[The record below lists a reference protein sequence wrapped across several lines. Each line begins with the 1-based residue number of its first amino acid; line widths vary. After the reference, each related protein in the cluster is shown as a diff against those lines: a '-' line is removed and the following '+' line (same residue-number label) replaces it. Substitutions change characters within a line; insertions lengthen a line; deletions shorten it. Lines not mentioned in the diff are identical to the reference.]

1 MTTNIAST
9 NMTTDASEMLA
20 AALEQMDGIIADFVE
35 KDLAHEESKPDK
47 ETSPPPSPEP
57 SDSQD
62 ETPKLNLS
70 EPLVEN
76 NNNASSSHT
85 PGSKT
90 EFFNGVIEP
99 RSPQYNVEPSNEVL
113 TLLDGAKSLLETM
126 EENDQDTVM
135 SQLPEGTRN
144 YLTQWL
150 RPNNS
155 ETKTNGHAYPSDG
168 YEEKIGKLEN
178 DKESLIL
185 QVSVLTDQVEAQG
198 EKIRELENGIE
209 NQKDQQAD
217 TEEMLQQEI
226 LARSSLETQKLDL
239 MADVSNLK
247 IQMASLDKERAE
259 LEDKNQTAQSLLNEI
274 AELKNKLDASEEKCA
289 EFEQKN
295 KQTQAIMAKLASL
308 KVKISSLQ
316 FERHEVEKK
325 YKQAQMEVATLQSTL
340 NERDSEVEELKAE
353 MTELKRQKEEE
364 REKEEEKK
372 TEDEGDS
379 EKVKKLKKQ
388 MVEKQEEYSN
398 LKRAVESLMQANE
411 EKDVKIEELK
421 SSLNRYKRVQDMVL
435 SASSPGR
442 KDEAPGEEMEP
453 IVTPP
458 TPPKQE
464 PLEETLKETQ
474 STSMPS
480 LNKQPPDAP
489 KQAEEQYSTRSLP
502 RLYKRPV
509 VSKPPPSPPPQQ
521 RIAKKDVRY
530 LRLFQN
536 RGYHSLPRLRK
547 QEPTPKPAMPDP
559 AFTSTPISTNTG
571 GDQLNIQELGT
582 DTSHEG
588 QAPSTINETPQ
599 TTVEAIEAEQVEKE
613 PVMESPPK
621 PPRLRPQARS
631 SSLEEIKIISDSD
644 KDNDFDSPVP
654 LSLRWWRRSFRGRK
668 KSTSPPPQSKF
679 NTLPPKQK
687 QPPQQQEPGLI
698 TRKGRGL
705 GSFGKGFLK
714 MRGGNKS
721 TSAPNLSAPP
731 RGRRL
736 QLSSIEEIDGH
747 ATLGPN
753 TQEIRLL
760 SDDFSLYHDYR
771 LAQEPSGG
779 PWHLQAQTEAGSDSE
794 LDGISAHRAQ
804 PIKMEGDERFG
815 YEPKKRGNTIKRFF
829 GRLKRSASTTFNPD
843 RDVEYEEPSPF
854 RRGGRY
860 RATAGPR
867 LGWSRDLKPT
877 TREHSGSESATPKRS
892 PTSPSGKADW
902 NRPFSPTRKQL
913 RGETCDLDTPFA
925 KWDPDQVCQ
934 WLHEQGL
941 GMYVANARHY
951 VKRGETLLRSSPHD
965 LERELGIKNYLHRKK
980 LQLALQAIGSE
991 DTSKMGELDHNWVT
1005 RWLDDVGLPQYK
1017 DPFNEAR
1024 IDGRMLNYMTV
1035 DDLFKL
1041 NVTNVLHH
1049 LSFKRAIQVLRLQN
1063 FEPNCLRRRP
1073 TEETWQDGVD
1083 VLVRARRRTWQNGA
1097 EVMLWTNHRVMEWLR
1112 CVDLSEYAPNLRG
1125 SGVHGGLMV
1134 LEAKFNAEMLAHL
1147 LSIPPNKTL
1156 LRRHL
1161 STHFTQLV
1169 GAEIQRYKREH
1180 QEGPGYIPIKAT
1192 DKMKPRKRS
1201 FSFTR
1206 KSRGQSHDY
1215 VCPMDC
1221 DFPVELSPG
1230 RGQPGFRGEVRAA
1243 NLQHRQEPVR
1253 DDLDQEVPEVRID
1266 EQAVQ
1271 QIGAFSAEINTL
1283 TNMLSDDNFSP
1294 SSGNS
1299 DA

>member
-35 KDLAHEESKPDK
+35 KDLANEESKPRP
-47 ETSPPPSPEP
+47 ETTPSPSPSPEP
-57 SDSQD
+57 SDKPQE
-62 ETPKLNLS
+62 ETPKVNLS

-76 NNNASSSHT
+76 NNNTSSAGV

-99 RSPQYNVEPSNEVL
+99 RSPQYTAEPSNEVL

-155 ETKTNGHAYPSDG
+155 ETKTTNGHAYPSDG
-168 YEEKIGKLEN
+168 YEEKIQKLEN

-198 EKIRELENGIE
+198 EKIRELENGME
-209 NQKDQQAD
+209 SQKDQQAD

-239 MADVSNLK
+239 MAEVSNLK
-247 IQMASLDKERAE
+247 IQMASLDKERAD

-353 MTELKRQKEEE
+353 MTEMKKQHEEE

-372 TEDEGDS
+372 TDEGDS
-379 EKVKKLKKQ
+379 EKVKRLKKQ
-388 MVEKQEEYSN
+388 MVEKQEEYNN

-411 EKDVKIEELK
+411 EKDIKIEELK

-435 SASSPGR
+435 SASSPDG
-442 KDEAPGEEMEP
+442 APGEEVDP
-453 IVTPP
+453 VVTPP
-458 TPPKQE
+458 TPPEQE
-464 PLEETLKETQ
+464 PLEETLKET
-474 STSMPS
+474 
-480 LNKQPPDAP
+480 
-489 KQAEEQYSTRSLP
+489 QYSTRSLP
-502 RLYKRPV
+502 RLYKR
-509 VSKPPPSPPPQQ
+509 
-521 RIAKKDVRY
+521 D
-530 LRLFQN
+530 
-536 RGYHSLPRLRK
+536 
-547 QEPTPKPAMPDP
+547 PTPKPAMPDP
-559 AFTSTPISTNTG
+559 AFTSTPINTNNTG
-571 GDQLNIQELGT
+571 EQLSIQEL

-588 QAPSTINETPQ
+588 QVPSTINETPQ
-599 TTVEAIEAEQVEKE
+599 TTVDVMEADQVEKE
-613 PVMESPPK
+613 PAMESPPK

-631 SSLEEIKIISDSD
+631 SSLEEIKVISDSE
-644 KDNDFDSPVP
+644 K
-654 LSLRWWRRSFRGRK
+654 
-668 KSTSPPPQSKF
+668 SPPPQSRF

-687 QPPQQQEPGLI
+687 PPQQQEPGLI

-721 TSAPNLSAPP
+721 TSAPNLS
-731 RGRRL
+731 
-736 QLSSIEEIDGH
+736 
-747 ATLGPN
+747 
-753 TQEIRLL
+753 
-760 SDDFSLYHDYR
+760 
-771 LAQEPSGG
+771 
-779 PWHLQAQTEAGSDSE
+779 QTEAGSDSE

-815 YEPKKRGNTIKRFF
+815 YEPKKRGNTITRFF

-877 TREHSGSESATPKRS
+877 T
-892 PTSPSGKADW
+892 
-902 NRPFSPTRKQL
+902 
-913 RGETCDLDTPFA
+913 DLDTPFA

-941 GMYVANARHY
+941 GMYVGNARHY

-1073 TEETWQDGVD
+1073 TEETWQ
-1083 VLVRARRRTWQNGA
+1083 NGA

-1134 LEAKFNAEMLAHL
+1134 LEAKFNAETLAHL

-1243 NLQHRQEPVR
+1243 NLQHRQEPMN
-1253 DDLDQEVPEVRID
+1253 DDLDQEVPEID

-1294 SSGNS
+1294 SSGAS

>member
-35 KDLAHEESKPDK
+35 KDLANEESKPRP
-47 ETSPPPSPEP
+47 ETTPSPSPSPEP
-57 SDSQD
+57 SDKPQE
-62 ETPKLNLS
+62 ETPKVNLS

-76 NNNASSSHT
+76 NNNTSSAGV

-99 RSPQYNVEPSNEVL
+99 RSPQYTAEPSNEVL

-155 ETKTNGHAYPSDG
+155 ETKTTNGHAYPSDG
-168 YEEKIGKLEN
+168 YEEKIQKLEN

-198 EKIRELENGIE
+198 EKIRELENGME
-209 NQKDQQAD
+209 SQKDQQAD

-239 MADVSNLK
+239 MAEVSNLK
-247 IQMASLDKERAE
+247 IQMASLDKERAD
-259 LEDKNQTAQSLLNEI
+259 LEDKNQT
-274 AELKNKLDASEEKCA
+274 
-289 EFEQKN
+289 
-295 KQTQAIMAKLASL
+295 
-308 KVKISSLQ
+308 
-316 FERHEVEKK
+316 
-325 YKQAQMEVATLQSTL
+325 AQMEVATLQSTL

-353 MTELKRQKEEE
+353 MTEIKKQQEEE

-372 TEDEGDS
+372 TDEGDS
-379 EKVKKLKKQ
+379 EKVKRLKKQ
-388 MVEKQEEYSN
+388 MVEKQEEYNN

-411 EKDVKIEELK
+411 EKDIKIEELK

-442 KDEAPGEEMEP
+442 KDGAPGEEVDP
-453 IVTPP
+453 VVTPP
-458 TPPKQE
+458 TPPEQE

-474 STSMPS
+474 SSSMPS
-480 LNKQPPDAP
+480 LSKQPTDAP
-489 KQAEEQYSTRSLP
+489 KQAEEYSTRSLP

-530 LRLFQN
+530 LRLFQH

-547 QEPTPKPAMPDP
+547 DPTPKPAMPDP
-559 AFTSTPISTNTG
+559 AFTSTPINTNNTG
-571 GDQLNIQELGT
+571 EQLSIQELGT

-588 QAPSTINETPQ
+588 QVPSTINETPQ
-599 TTVEAIEAEQVEKE
+599 TTVDAIEADQVEKE
-613 PVMESPPK
+613 PAMESPPK

-631 SSLEEIKIISDSD
+631 SSLEEIKVISDSE
-644 KDNDFDSPVP
+644 K
-654 LSLRWWRRSFRGRK
+654 
-668 KSTSPPPQSKF
+668 SPPPQSRF

-687 QPPQQQEPGLI
+687 PPQQQEPGLI

-721 TSAPNLSAPP
+721 TSAPNLS
-731 RGRRL
+731 
-736 QLSSIEEIDGH
+736 
-747 ATLGPN
+747 
-753 TQEIRLL
+753 
-760 SDDFSLYHDYR
+760 
-771 LAQEPSGG
+771 
-779 PWHLQAQTEAGSDSE
+779 QTEAGSDSE

-815 YEPKKRGNTIKRFF
+815 YEPKKRGNTITRFF

-877 TREHSGSESATPKRS
+877 TREHSDSETATAKRS
-892 PTSPSGKADW
+892 PTSPTGKADW

-941 GMYVANARHY
+941 GMYVGNARHY

-1073 TEETWQDGVD
+1073 TEETWQ
-1083 VLVRARRRTWQNGA
+1083 NGA

-1134 LEAKFNAEMLAHL
+1134 LEAKFNAETLAHL

-1243 NLQHRQEPVR
+1243 NLQHRQEPVN
-1253 DDLDQEVPEVRID
+1253 DDLDQEVPEID

-1294 SSGNS
+1294 SSGAS

>member
-20 AALEQMDGIIADFVE
+20 AALEQMDGIIA
-35 KDLAHEESKPDK
+35 
-47 ETSPPPSPEP
+47 
-57 SDSQD
+57 
-62 ETPKLNLS
+62 
-70 EPLVEN
+70 
-76 NNNASSSHT
+76 
-85 PGSKT
+85 GSKT

-247 IQMASLDKERAE
+247 IQMASLDKERAD

-295 KQTQAIMAKLASL
+295 KQT
-308 KVKISSLQ
+308 
-316 FERHEVEKK
+316 
-325 YKQAQMEVATLQSTL
+325 QMEVATLQSTL

-435 SASSPGR
+435 SASSP
-442 KDEAPGEEMEP
+442 DEAPGEEMEP
-453 IVTPP
+453 MVTPP
-458 TPPKQE
+458 TPPEQE
-464 PLEETLKETQ
+464 PLEETLKET
-474 STSMPS
+474 
-480 LNKQPPDAP
+480 
-489 KQAEEQYSTRSLP
+489 
-502 RLYKRPV
+502 
-509 VSKPPPSPPPQQ
+509 
-521 RIAKKDVRY
+521 
-530 LRLFQN
+530 
-536 RGYHSLPRLRK
+536 

-571 GDQLNIQELGT
+571 GDQLNIQEL

-644 KDNDFDSPVP
+644 K
-654 LSLRWWRRSFRGRK
+654 
-668 KSTSPPPQSKF
+668 SPPPQSKF

-687 QPPQQQEPGLI
+687 QPAQQQEPGLI

-721 TSAPNLSAPP
+721 TSAPNLS
-731 RGRRL
+731 
-736 QLSSIEEIDGH
+736 
-747 ATLGPN
+747 
-753 TQEIRLL
+753 
-760 SDDFSLYHDYR
+760 
-771 LAQEPSGG
+771 
-779 PWHLQAQTEAGSDSE
+779 QTEAGSDSE

-877 TREHSGSESATPKRS
+877 T
-892 PTSPSGKADW
+892 
-902 NRPFSPTRKQL
+902 
-913 RGETCDLDTPFA
+913 DLDTPFA

-1073 TEETWQDGVD
+1073 TEETWQ
-1083 VLVRARRRTWQNGA
+1083 NGA

-1134 LEAKFNAEMLAHL
+1134 LEAKFNAETLAHL

>member
-35 KDLAHEESKPDK
+35 KDLAIEESKPK
-47 ETSPPPSPEP
+47 TETSPPPSPSPEP
-57 SDSQD
+57 LDNQD
-62 ETPKLNLS
+62 KQEETPKVNLS

-76 NNNASSSHT
+76 NNNTSSSSHT

-99 RSPQYNVEPSNEVL
+99 RSPQYTAEPSNEVL

-168 YEEKIGKLEN
+168 YEEKIQKLEN

-209 NQKDQQAD
+209 GQKDQQAD

-239 MADVSNLK
+239 MAEVSNLK
-247 IQMASLDKERAE
+247 IQMASLDKEWSD

-364 REKEEEKK
+364 KEKEEEKK
-372 TEDEGDS
+372 TDEGDS
-379 EKVKKLKKQ
+379 EKVKRLKKQ
-388 MVEKQEEYSN
+388 MVEKQEEYNN

-442 KDEAPGEEMEP
+442 KDGAPGEEVDG

-458 TPPKQE
+458 TPPEQE
-464 PLEETLKETQ
+464 PLEETLKET
-474 STSMPS
+474 
-480 LNKQPPDAP
+480 
-489 KQAEEQYSTRSLP
+489 QYSTRSLP

-521 RIAKKDVRY
+521 RIAKKDD
-530 LRLFQN
+530 
-536 RGYHSLPRLRK
+536 
-547 QEPTPKPAMPDP
+547 PTPKPAMPDP
-559 AFTSTPISTNTG
+559 AFTSTPINTNTE
-571 GDQLNIQELGT
+571 QLSIQELGT

-588 QAPSTINETPQ
+588 QVPSTINETPQ
-599 TTVEAIEAEQVEKE
+599 TTVETIEAEQVEKE

-631 SSLEEIKIISDSD
+631 SSLEEIKVISDTD
-644 KDNDFDSPVP
+644 KAEDSDFDSPVP
-654 LSLRWWRRSFRGRK
+654 LSLRWWRRSFRSSK

-687 QPPQQQEPGLI
+687 QPQQQQEPGLI

-714 MRGGNKS
+714 LRGGNKS
-721 TSAPNLSAPP
+721 TSAPNLSTPP
-731 RGRRL
+731 RGRRPH
-736 QLSSIEEIDGH
+736 LSRIEEIDGH

-760 SDDFSLYHDYR
+760 SDDYSPYHDYR
-771 LAQEPSGG
+771 LVREARGG
-779 PWHLQAQTEAGSDSE
+779 PWYLQAQTEAGSDSE
-794 LDGISAHRAQ
+794 LDSISAHRAQ

-877 TREHSGSESATPKRS
+877 TREHSGTEAATPKRS
-892 PTSPSGKADW
+892 PTSPSGKTDW

-941 GMYVANARHY
+941 GMYVGNARGY

-1134 LEAKFNAEMLAHL
+1134 LEAKFNAETLAHL

-1180 QEGPGYIPIKAT
+1180 QEVPGYIPIKAT

-1243 NLQHRQEPVR
+1243 NLQHRQEPVS

-1294 SSGNS
+1294 SSGAS

>member
-35 KDLAHEESKPDK
+35 KDLANEESKPRP
-47 ETSPPPSPEP
+47 ETTPSPSPSPEP
-57 SDSQD
+57 SDKPQE
-62 ETPKLNLS
+62 ETPKVNLS

-76 NNNASSSHT
+76 NNNTSSAGV

-99 RSPQYNVEPSNEVL
+99 RSPQYTAEPSNEVL

-155 ETKTNGHAYPSDG
+155 ETKTTNGHAYPSDG
-168 YEEKIGKLEN
+168 YEEKIQKLEN

-198 EKIRELENGIE
+198 EKIRELENGME
-209 NQKDQQAD
+209 SQKDQQAD

-239 MADVSNLK
+239 MAEVSNLK
-247 IQMASLDKERAE
+247 IQMASLDKERAD

-353 MTELKRQKEEE
+353 MTEIKKQQEEE

-372 TEDEGDS
+372 TDEGDS
-379 EKVKKLKKQ
+379 EKVKRLKKQ
-388 MVEKQEEYSN
+388 MVEKQEEYNN

-411 EKDVKIEELK
+411 EKDIKIEELK

-442 KDEAPGEEMEP
+442 KDGAPGEEVDP
-453 IVTPP
+453 VVTPP
-458 TPPKQE
+458 TPPEQE

-474 STSMPS
+474 SSSMPS
-480 LNKQPPDAP
+480 LSKQPTDAP
-489 KQAEEQYSTRSLP
+489 KQAEEYSTRSLP

-530 LRLFQN
+530 LRLFQH

-547 QEPTPKPAMPDP
+547 DPTPKPAMPDP
-559 AFTSTPISTNTG
+559 AFTSTPINTNNTG
-571 GDQLNIQELGT
+571 EQLSIQELGT

-588 QAPSTINETPQ
+588 QVPSTINETPQ
-599 TTVEAIEAEQVEKE
+599 TTVDAIEADQVEKE
-613 PVMESPPK
+613 PAMESPPK

-631 SSLEEIKIISDSD
+631 SSLEEIKVISDSE
-644 KDNDFDSPVP
+644 K
-654 LSLRWWRRSFRGRK
+654 
-668 KSTSPPPQSKF
+668 SPPPQSRF

-687 QPPQQQEPGLI
+687 PPQQQEPGLI

-721 TSAPNLSAPP
+721 TSAPNLS
-731 RGRRL
+731 
-736 QLSSIEEIDGH
+736 
-747 ATLGPN
+747 
-753 TQEIRLL
+753 
-760 SDDFSLYHDYR
+760 
-771 LAQEPSGG
+771 
-779 PWHLQAQTEAGSDSE
+779 QTEAGSDSE

-815 YEPKKRGNTIKRFF
+815 YEPKKRGNTITRFF

-877 TREHSGSESATPKRS
+877 TREHSDSETATAKRS
-892 PTSPSGKADW
+892 PTSPTGKADW

-941 GMYVANARHY
+941 GMYVGNARHY

-1073 TEETWQDGVD
+1073 TEETWQ
-1083 VLVRARRRTWQNGA
+1083 NGA

-1134 LEAKFNAEMLAHL
+1134 LEAKFNAETLAHL

-1243 NLQHRQEPVR
+1243 NLQHRQEPVN
-1253 DDLDQEVPEVRID
+1253 DDLDQEVPEID

-1294 SSGNS
+1294 SSGAS

>member
-35 KDLAHEESKPDK
+35 KDLANEESKPRP
-47 ETSPPPSPEP
+47 ETTPSPSPSPEP
-57 SDSQD
+57 SDKPQE
-62 ETPKLNLS
+62 ETPKVNLS

-76 NNNASSSHT
+76 NNNTSSAGV

-99 RSPQYNVEPSNEVL
+99 RSPQYTAEPSNEVL

-155 ETKTNGHAYPSDG
+155 ETKTTNGHAYPSDG
-168 YEEKIGKLEN
+168 YEEKIQKLEN

-198 EKIRELENGIE
+198 EKIRELENGME
-209 NQKDQQAD
+209 SQKDQQAD

-239 MADVSNLK
+239 MAEVSNLK
-247 IQMASLDKERAE
+247 IQMASLDKERAD

-295 KQTQAIMAKLASL
+295 KQTQ
-308 KVKISSLQ
+308 
-316 FERHEVEKK
+316 
-325 YKQAQMEVATLQSTL
+325 MEVATLQSTL

-353 MTELKRQKEEE
+353 MTEMKKQHEEE

-372 TEDEGDS
+372 TDEGDS
-379 EKVKKLKKQ
+379 EK
-388 MVEKQEEYSN
+388 EEEYNN

-411 EKDVKIEELK
+411 EKDIKIEELK

-435 SASSPGR
+435 SASSPDG
-442 KDEAPGEEMEP
+442 APGEEVDP
-453 IVTPP
+453 VVTPP
-458 TPPKQE
+458 TPPEQE

-474 STSMPS
+474 
-480 LNKQPPDAP
+480 D
-489 KQAEEQYSTRSLP
+489 
-502 RLYKRPV
+502 
-509 VSKPPPSPPPQQ
+509 
-521 RIAKKDVRY
+521 
-530 LRLFQN
+530 
-536 RGYHSLPRLRK
+536 
-547 QEPTPKPAMPDP
+547 PTPKPAMPDP
-559 AFTSTPISTNTG
+559 AFTSTPINTNNTG
-571 GDQLNIQELGT
+571 EQLSIQEL

-588 QAPSTINETPQ
+588 QVPSTINETPQ
-599 TTVEAIEAEQVEKE
+599 TTVDVMEADQVEKE
-613 PVMESPPK
+613 PAMESPPK

-631 SSLEEIKIISDSD
+631 SSLEEIKVISDSE
-644 KDNDFDSPVP
+644 K
-654 LSLRWWRRSFRGRK
+654 
-668 KSTSPPPQSKF
+668 SPPPQSRF

-687 QPPQQQEPGLI
+687 PPQQQEPGLI

-721 TSAPNLSAPP
+721 TSAPNLS
-731 RGRRL
+731 
-736 QLSSIEEIDGH
+736 
-747 ATLGPN
+747 
-753 TQEIRLL
+753 
-760 SDDFSLYHDYR
+760 
-771 LAQEPSGG
+771 
-779 PWHLQAQTEAGSDSE
+779 QTEAGSDSE

-815 YEPKKRGNTIKRFF
+815 YEPKKRGNTITRFF

-877 TREHSGSESATPKRS
+877 TREHSDSETATAKRS
-892 PTSPSGKADW
+892 PTSPTGKADW

-941 GMYVANARHY
+941 GMYVGNARHY

-1134 LEAKFNAEMLAHL
+1134 LEAKFNAETLAHL

-1243 NLQHRQEPVR
+1243 NLQHRQEPMN
-1253 DDLDQEVPEVRID
+1253 DDLDQEVPEID

-1294 SSGNS
+1294 SSGAS

>member
-35 KDLAHEESKPDK
+35 KDLANEESKPRP
-47 ETSPPPSPEP
+47 ETTPSPSPSPEP
-57 SDSQD
+57 SDKPQE
-62 ETPKLNLS
+62 ETPKVNLS

-76 NNNASSSHT
+76 NNNTSSAGV

-99 RSPQYNVEPSNEVL
+99 RSPQYTAEPSNEVL

-155 ETKTNGHAYPSDG
+155 ETKTTNGHAYPSDG
-168 YEEKIGKLEN
+168 YEEKIQKLEN

-198 EKIRELENGIE
+198 EKIRELENGME
-209 NQKDQQAD
+209 SQKDQQAD

-239 MADVSNLK
+239 MAEVSNLK
-247 IQMASLDKERAE
+247 IQMASLDKERAD

-353 MTELKRQKEEE
+353 MTEIKKQQEEE

-372 TEDEGDS
+372 TDEGDS
-379 EKVKKLKKQ
+379 EKVKRLKKQ
-388 MVEKQEEYSN
+388 MVEKQEEYNN

-411 EKDVKIEELK
+411 EKDIKIEELK

-435 SASSPGR
+435 SASSPDG
-442 KDEAPGEEMEP
+442 APGEEVDP
-453 IVTPP
+453 VVTPP
-458 TPPKQE
+458 TPPEQE

-474 STSMPS
+474 
-480 LNKQPPDAP
+480 D
-489 KQAEEQYSTRSLP
+489 
-502 RLYKRPV
+502 
-509 VSKPPPSPPPQQ
+509 
-521 RIAKKDVRY
+521 
-530 LRLFQN
+530 
-536 RGYHSLPRLRK
+536 
-547 QEPTPKPAMPDP
+547 PTPKPAMPDP
-559 AFTSTPISTNTG
+559 AFTSTPINTNNTG
-571 GDQLNIQELGT
+571 EQLSIQEL

-588 QAPSTINETPQ
+588 QVPSTINETPQ
-599 TTVEAIEAEQVEKE
+599 TTVDAIEADQVEKE
-613 PVMESPPK
+613 PAMESPPK

-631 SSLEEIKIISDSD
+631 SSLEEIKVISDSE
-644 KDNDFDSPVP
+644 K
-654 LSLRWWRRSFRGRK
+654 
-668 KSTSPPPQSKF
+668 SPPPQSRF

-687 QPPQQQEPGLI
+687 PPQQQEPGLI

-721 TSAPNLSAPP
+721 TSAPNLS
-731 RGRRL
+731 
-736 QLSSIEEIDGH
+736 
-747 ATLGPN
+747 
-753 TQEIRLL
+753 
-760 SDDFSLYHDYR
+760 
-771 LAQEPSGG
+771 
-779 PWHLQAQTEAGSDSE
+779 QTEAGSDSE

-815 YEPKKRGNTIKRFF
+815 YEPKKRGNTITRFF

-877 TREHSGSESATPKRS
+877 TREHSDSETATAKRS
-892 PTSPSGKADW
+892 PTSPTGKADW

-941 GMYVANARHY
+941 GMYVGNARHY

-1073 TEETWQDGVD
+1073 TEETWQ
-1083 VLVRARRRTWQNGA
+1083 NGA

-1134 LEAKFNAEMLAHL
+1134 LEAKFNAETLAHL

-1243 NLQHRQEPVR
+1243 NLQHRQEPVN
-1253 DDLDQEVPEVRID
+1253 DDLDQEVPEID

-1294 SSGNS
+1294 SSGAS

>member
-20 AALEQMDGIIADFVE
+20 AALEQMDGIIA
-35 KDLAHEESKPDK
+35 
-47 ETSPPPSPEP
+47 
-57 SDSQD
+57 
-62 ETPKLNLS
+62 
-70 EPLVEN
+70 
-76 NNNASSSHT
+76 
-85 PGSKT
+85 GSKT

-247 IQMASLDKERAE
+247 IQMASLDKERAD

-295 KQTQAIMAKLASL
+295 KQT
-308 KVKISSLQ
+308 
-316 FERHEVEKK
+316 
-325 YKQAQMEVATLQSTL
+325 QMEVATLQSTL

-379 EKVKKLKKQ
+379 EK
-388 MVEKQEEYSN
+388 EEEYSN

-435 SASSPGR
+435 SASSP
-442 KDEAPGEEMEP
+442 DEAPGEEMEP
-453 IVTPP
+453 MVTPP
-458 TPPKQE
+458 TPPEQE

-474 STSMPS
+474 
-480 LNKQPPDAP
+480 
-489 KQAEEQYSTRSLP
+489 
-502 RLYKRPV
+502 
-509 VSKPPPSPPPQQ
+509 
-521 RIAKKDVRY
+521 
-530 LRLFQN
+530 
-536 RGYHSLPRLRK
+536 

-571 GDQLNIQELGT
+571 GDQLNIQEL

-644 KDNDFDSPVP
+644 K
-654 LSLRWWRRSFRGRK
+654 
-668 KSTSPPPQSKF
+668 SPPPQSKF

-687 QPPQQQEPGLI
+687 QPAQQQEPGLI

-721 TSAPNLSAPP
+721 TSAPNLS
-731 RGRRL
+731 
-736 QLSSIEEIDGH
+736 
-747 ATLGPN
+747 
-753 TQEIRLL
+753 
-760 SDDFSLYHDYR
+760 
-771 LAQEPSGG
+771 
-779 PWHLQAQTEAGSDSE
+779 QTEAGSDSE

-877 TREHSGSESATPKRS
+877 T
-892 PTSPSGKADW
+892 
-902 NRPFSPTRKQL
+902 
-913 RGETCDLDTPFA
+913 DLDTPFA

-1073 TEETWQDGVD
+1073 TEETWQ
-1083 VLVRARRRTWQNGA
+1083 NGA

-1134 LEAKFNAEMLAHL
+1134 LEAKFNAETLAHL

>member
-20 AALEQMDGIIADFVE
+20 AALEQMDGIIA
-35 KDLAHEESKPDK
+35 
-47 ETSPPPSPEP
+47 
-57 SDSQD
+57 
-62 ETPKLNLS
+62 
-70 EPLVEN
+70 
-76 NNNASSSHT
+76 
-85 PGSKT
+85 GSKT

-99 RSPQYNVEPSNEVL
+99 RSPQYTAEPSNEVL

-168 YEEKIGKLEN
+168 YEEKIQKLEN

-209 NQKDQQAD
+209 GQKDQQAD

-239 MADVSNLK
+239 MAEVSNLK
-247 IQMASLDKERAE
+247 IQMASLDKEWSD

-295 KQTQAIMAKLASL
+295 KQTQ
-308 KVKISSLQ
+308 
-316 FERHEVEKK
+316 
-325 YKQAQMEVATLQSTL
+325 MEVATLQSTL

-364 REKEEEKK
+364 KEKEEEKK
-372 TEDEGDS
+372 TDEGDS
-379 EKVKKLKKQ
+379 EKVKRLKKQ
-388 MVEKQEEYSN
+388 MVEKQEEYNN

-435 SASSPGR
+435 SASSPDG
-442 KDEAPGEEMEP
+442 APGEEVDG

-458 TPPKQE
+458 TPPEQE

-474 STSMPS
+474 
-480 LNKQPPDAP
+480 D
-489 KQAEEQYSTRSLP
+489 
-502 RLYKRPV
+502 
-509 VSKPPPSPPPQQ
+509 
-521 RIAKKDVRY
+521 
-530 LRLFQN
+530 
-536 RGYHSLPRLRK
+536 
-547 QEPTPKPAMPDP
+547 PTPKPAMPDP
-559 AFTSTPISTNTG
+559 AFTSTPINTNTE
-571 GDQLNIQELGT
+571 QLSIQEL

-588 QAPSTINETPQ
+588 QVPSTINETPQ
-599 TTVEAIEAEQVEKE
+599 TTVETIEAEQVEKE

-631 SSLEEIKIISDSD
+631 SSLEEIKVISDTD
-644 KDNDFDSPVP
+644 K
-654 LSLRWWRRSFRGRK
+654 
-668 KSTSPPPQSKF
+668 SPPPQSKF

-687 QPPQQQEPGLI
+687 QPQQQQEPGLI

-714 MRGGNKS
+714 LRGGNKS
-721 TSAPNLSAPP
+721 TSAPNLS
-731 RGRRL
+731 
-736 QLSSIEEIDGH
+736 
-747 ATLGPN
+747 
-753 TQEIRLL
+753 
-760 SDDFSLYHDYR
+760 
-771 LAQEPSGG
+771 
-779 PWHLQAQTEAGSDSE
+779 QTEAGSDSE
-794 LDGISAHRAQ
+794 LDSISAHRAQ

-877 TREHSGSESATPKRS
+877 T
-892 PTSPSGKADW
+892 
-902 NRPFSPTRKQL
+902 
-913 RGETCDLDTPFA
+913 DLDTPFA

-941 GMYVANARHY
+941 GMYVGNARGY

-1073 TEETWQDGVD
+1073 TEETWQ
-1083 VLVRARRRTWQNGA
+1083 NGA

-1134 LEAKFNAEMLAHL
+1134 LEAKFNAETLAHL

-1180 QEGPGYIPIKAT
+1180 QEVPGYIPIKAT

-1243 NLQHRQEPVR
+1243 NLQHRQEPVS
-1253 DDLDQEVPEVRID
+1253 DDLDQEVPEID

-1294 SSGNS
+1294 SSGAS

>member
-20 AALEQMDGIIADFVE
+20 AALEQMDGIIA
-35 KDLAHEESKPDK
+35 
-47 ETSPPPSPEP
+47 
-57 SDSQD
+57 
-62 ETPKLNLS
+62 
-70 EPLVEN
+70 
-76 NNNASSSHT
+76 
-85 PGSKT
+85 GSKT

-99 RSPQYNVEPSNEVL
+99 RSPQYTAEPSNEVL

-168 YEEKIGKLEN
+168 YEEKIQKLEN

-209 NQKDQQAD
+209 GQKDQQAD

-239 MADVSNLK
+239 MAEVSNLK
-247 IQMASLDKERAE
+247 IQMASLDKEWSD

-295 KQTQAIMAKLASL
+295 KQTQ
-308 KVKISSLQ
+308 
-316 FERHEVEKK
+316 
-325 YKQAQMEVATLQSTL
+325 MEVATLQSTL

-364 REKEEEKK
+364 KEKEEEKK
-372 TEDEGDS
+372 TDEGDS
-379 EKVKKLKKQ
+379 EKVKRLKKQ
-388 MVEKQEEYSN
+388 MVEKQEEYNN

-442 KDEAPGEEMEP
+442 KDGAPGEEVDG

-458 TPPKQE
+458 TPPEQE
-464 PLEETLKETQ
+464 PLEETLKET
-474 STSMPS
+474 
-480 LNKQPPDAP
+480 
-489 KQAEEQYSTRSLP
+489 QYSTRSLP
-502 RLYKRPV
+502 RLYKR
-509 VSKPPPSPPPQQ
+509 
-521 RIAKKDVRY
+521 D
-530 LRLFQN
+530 
-536 RGYHSLPRLRK
+536 
-547 QEPTPKPAMPDP
+547 PTPKPAMPDP
-559 AFTSTPISTNTG
+559 AFTSTPINTNTE
-571 GDQLNIQELGT
+571 QLSIQEL

-588 QAPSTINETPQ
+588 QVPSTINETPQ
-599 TTVEAIEAEQVEKE
+599 TTVETIEAEQVEKE

-631 SSLEEIKIISDSD
+631 SSLEEIKVISDTD
-644 KDNDFDSPVP
+644 K
-654 LSLRWWRRSFRGRK
+654 
-668 KSTSPPPQSKF
+668 SPPPQSKF

-687 QPPQQQEPGLI
+687 QPQQQQEPGLI

-714 MRGGNKS
+714 LRGGNKS
-721 TSAPNLSAPP
+721 TSAPNLSTPP
-731 RGRRL
+731 RGRRPH
-736 QLSSIEEIDGH
+736 LSRIEEIDGH

-760 SDDFSLYHDYR
+760 SDDYSPYHDYR
-771 LAQEPSGG
+771 LVREARGG
-779 PWHLQAQTEAGSDSE
+779 PWYLQAQTEAGSDSE
-794 LDGISAHRAQ
+794 LDSISAHRAQ

-877 TREHSGSESATPKRS
+877 TREHSGTEAATPKRS
-892 PTSPSGKADW
+892 PTSPSGKTDW

-941 GMYVANARHY
+941 GMYVGNARGY

-1134 LEAKFNAEMLAHL
+1134 LEAKFNAETLAHL

-1180 QEGPGYIPIKAT
+1180 QEVPGYIPIKAT

-1243 NLQHRQEPVR
+1243 NLQHRQEPVS

-1294 SSGNS
+1294 SSGAS

>member
-20 AALEQMDGIIADFVE
+20 AALEQMDGIIAD
-35 KDLAHEESKPDK
+35 LANEESKPRP
-47 ETSPPPSPEP
+47 ETTPSPSPSPEP
-57 SDSQD
+57 SDKPQE
-62 ETPKLNLS
+62 ETPKVNLS

-76 NNNASSSHT
+76 NNNTSSAGV

-99 RSPQYNVEPSNEVL
+99 RSPQYTAEPSNEVL

-155 ETKTNGHAYPSDG
+155 ETKTTNGHAYPSDG
-168 YEEKIGKLEN
+168 YEEKIQKLEN

-198 EKIRELENGIE
+198 EKIRELENGME
-209 NQKDQQAD
+209 SQKDQQAD

-239 MADVSNLK
+239 MAEVSNLK
-247 IQMASLDKERAE
+247 IQMASLDKERAD

-353 MTELKRQKEEE
+353 MTEMKKQHEEE

-372 TEDEGDS
+372 TDEGDS
-379 EKVKKLKKQ
+379 EKVKRLKKQ
-388 MVEKQEEYSN
+388 MVEKQEEYNN

-411 EKDVKIEELK
+411 EKDIKIEELK

-442 KDEAPGEEMEP
+442 KDGAPGEEVDP
-453 IVTPP
+453 VVTPP
-458 TPPKQE
+458 TPPEQE

-474 STSMPS
+474 SSSMPS
-480 LNKQPPDAP
+480 LSKQPTDAP
-489 KQAEEQYSTRSLP
+489 KQAEEYSTRSLP

-530 LRLFQN
+530 LRLFQH

-547 QEPTPKPAMPDP
+547 DPTPKPAMPDP
-559 AFTSTPISTNTG
+559 AFTSTPINTNNTG
-571 GDQLNIQELGT
+571 EQLSIQELGT

-588 QAPSTINETPQ
+588 QVPSTINETPQ
-599 TTVEAIEAEQVEKE
+599 TTVDVMEADQVEKE
-613 PVMESPPK
+613 PAMESPPK

-631 SSLEEIKIISDSD
+631 SSLEEIKVISDSEKAD
-644 KDNDFDSPVP
+644 DSDSPVP
-654 LSLRWWRRSFRGRK
+654 LSLRWWRRSLRGSK
-668 KSTSPPPQSKF
+668 KSTSPPPQSRF

-687 QPPQQQEPGLI
+687 PPQQQEPGLI

-721 TSAPNLSAPP
+721 TSAPNLSSPP
-731 RGRRL
+731 RGRRP
-736 QLSSIEEIDGH
+736 QLSRIEELDGH

-753 TQEIRLL
+753 SQEIRLL
-760 SDDFSLYHDYR
+760 SDDYSLYHDYR
-771 LAQEPSGG
+771 LARQARGG

-815 YEPKKRGNTIKRFF
+815 YEPKKRGNTITRFF

-877 TREHSGSESATPKRS
+877 TREHSDSETATAKRS
-892 PTSPSGKADW
+892 PTSPTGKADW

-941 GMYVANARHY
+941 GMYVGNARHY

-1134 LEAKFNAEMLAHL
+1134 LEAKFNAETLAHL

-1243 NLQHRQEPVR
+1243 NLQHRQEPMN
-1253 DDLDQEVPEVRID
+1253 DDLDQEVPEID

-1294 SSGNS
+1294 SSGAS

>member
-20 AALEQMDGIIADFVE
+20 AALEQMDGIIA
-35 KDLAHEESKPDK
+35 
-47 ETSPPPSPEP
+47 
-57 SDSQD
+57 
-62 ETPKLNLS
+62 
-70 EPLVEN
+70 
-76 NNNASSSHT
+76 
-85 PGSKT
+85 GSKT

-247 IQMASLDKERAE
+247 IQMASLDKERAD

-295 KQTQAIMAKLASL
+295 KQT
-308 KVKISSLQ
+308 
-316 FERHEVEKK
+316 
-325 YKQAQMEVATLQSTL
+325 QMEVATLQSTL

-379 EKVKKLKKQ
+379 EK
-388 MVEKQEEYSN
+388 EEEYSN

-435 SASSPGR
+435 SASSP
-442 KDEAPGEEMEP
+442 DEAPGEEMEP
-453 IVTPP
+453 MVTPP
-458 TPPKQE
+458 TPPEQE

-474 STSMPS
+474 
-480 LNKQPPDAP
+480 
-489 KQAEEQYSTRSLP
+489 
-502 RLYKRPV
+502 
-509 VSKPPPSPPPQQ
+509 
-521 RIAKKDVRY
+521 
-530 LRLFQN
+530 
-536 RGYHSLPRLRK
+536 

-644 KDNDFDSPVP
+644 K
-654 LSLRWWRRSFRGRK
+654 
-668 KSTSPPPQSKF
+668 SPPPQSKF

-687 QPPQQQEPGLI
+687 QPAQQQEPGLI

-721 TSAPNLSAPP
+721 TSAPNLS
-731 RGRRL
+731 
-736 QLSSIEEIDGH
+736 
-747 ATLGPN
+747 
-753 TQEIRLL
+753 
-760 SDDFSLYHDYR
+760 
-771 LAQEPSGG
+771 
-779 PWHLQAQTEAGSDSE
+779 QTEAGSDSE

-877 TREHSGSESATPKRS
+877 T
-892 PTSPSGKADW
+892 
-902 NRPFSPTRKQL
+902 
-913 RGETCDLDTPFA
+913 DLDTPFA

-1073 TEETWQDGVD
+1073 TEETWQ
-1083 VLVRARRRTWQNGA
+1083 NGA

-1134 LEAKFNAEMLAHL
+1134 LEAKFNAETLAHL

>member
-35 KDLAHEESKPDK
+35 KDLANEESKPRP
-47 ETSPPPSPEP
+47 ETTPSPSPSPEP
-57 SDSQD
+57 SDKPQE
-62 ETPKLNLS
+62 ETPKVNLS

-76 NNNASSSHT
+76 NNNTSSAGV

-99 RSPQYNVEPSNEVL
+99 RSPQYTAEPSNEVL

-155 ETKTNGHAYPSDG
+155 ETKTTNGHAYPSDG
-168 YEEKIGKLEN
+168 YEEKIQKLEN

-198 EKIRELENGIE
+198 EKIRELENGME
-209 NQKDQQAD
+209 SQKDQQAD

-239 MADVSNLK
+239 MAEVSNLK
-247 IQMASLDKERAE
+247 IQMASLDKERAD

-353 MTELKRQKEEE
+353 MTEMKKQHEEE

-372 TEDEGDS
+372 TDEGDS
-379 EKVKKLKKQ
+379 EKVKRLKKQ
-388 MVEKQEEYSN
+388 MVEKQEEYNN

-411 EKDVKIEELK
+411 EKDIKIEELK

-442 KDEAPGEEMEP
+442 KDGAPGEEVDP
-453 IVTPP
+453 VVTPP
-458 TPPKQE
+458 TPPEQE

-474 STSMPS
+474 SSSMPS
-480 LNKQPPDAP
+480 LSKQPTDAP
-489 KQAEEQYSTRSLP
+489 KQAEEYSTRSLP

-521 RIAKKDVRY
+521 RIAKKDD
-530 LRLFQN
+530 
-536 RGYHSLPRLRK
+536 
-547 QEPTPKPAMPDP
+547 PTPKPAMPDP
-559 AFTSTPISTNTG
+559 AFTSTPINTNNTG
-571 GDQLNIQELGT
+571 EQLSIQELGT

-588 QAPSTINETPQ
+588 QVPSTINETPQ
-599 TTVEAIEAEQVEKE
+599 TTVDVMEADQVEKE
-613 PVMESPPK
+613 PAMESPPK

-631 SSLEEIKIISDSD
+631 SSLEEIKVISDSEKAD
-644 KDNDFDSPVP
+644 DSDSPVP
-654 LSLRWWRRSFRGRK
+654 LSLRWWRRSLRGSK
-668 KSTSPPPQSKF
+668 KSTSPPPQSRF

-687 QPPQQQEPGLI
+687 PPQQQEPGLI

-721 TSAPNLSAPP
+721 TSAPNLSSPP
-731 RGRRL
+731 RGRRP
-736 QLSSIEEIDGH
+736 QLSRIEELDGH

-753 TQEIRLL
+753 SQEIRLL
-760 SDDFSLYHDYR
+760 SDDYSLYHDYR
-771 LAQEPSGG
+771 LARQARGG

-815 YEPKKRGNTIKRFF
+815 YEPKKRGNTITRFF

-877 TREHSGSESATPKRS
+877 TREHSDSETATAKRS
-892 PTSPSGKADW
+892 PTSPTGKADW

-941 GMYVANARHY
+941 GMYVGNARHY

-1134 LEAKFNAEMLAHL
+1134 LEAKFNAETLAHL

-1243 NLQHRQEPVR
+1243 NLQHRQEPMN
-1253 DDLDQEVPEVRID
+1253 DDLDQEVPEID

-1294 SSGNS
+1294 SSGAS

>member
-35 KDLAHEESKPDK
+35 KDLAIEESKPK
-47 ETSPPPSPEP
+47 TETSPPPSPSPEP
-57 SDSQD
+57 LDNQD
-62 ETPKLNLS
+62 KQEETPKVNLS

-76 NNNASSSHT
+76 NNNTSSSSHT

-99 RSPQYNVEPSNEVL
+99 RSPQYTAEPSNEVL

-168 YEEKIGKLEN
+168 YEEKIQKLEN

-209 NQKDQQAD
+209 GQKDQQAD

-239 MADVSNLK
+239 MAEVSNLK
-247 IQMASLDKERAE
+247 IQMASLDKEWSD

-295 KQTQAIMAKLASL
+295 KQTQ
-308 KVKISSLQ
+308 
-316 FERHEVEKK
+316 
-325 YKQAQMEVATLQSTL
+325 MEVATLQSTL

-364 REKEEEKK
+364 KEKEEEKK
-372 TEDEGDS
+372 TDEGDS
-379 EKVKKLKKQ
+379 EK
-388 MVEKQEEYSN
+388 EEEYNN

-442 KDEAPGEEMEP
+442 KDGAPGEEVDG

-458 TPPKQE
+458 TPPEQE

-474 STSMPS
+474 
-480 LNKQPPDAP
+480 D
-489 KQAEEQYSTRSLP
+489 
-502 RLYKRPV
+502 
-509 VSKPPPSPPPQQ
+509 
-521 RIAKKDVRY
+521 
-530 LRLFQN
+530 
-536 RGYHSLPRLRK
+536 
-547 QEPTPKPAMPDP
+547 PTPKPAMPDP
-559 AFTSTPISTNTG
+559 AFTSTPINTNTE
-571 GDQLNIQELGT
+571 QLSIQEL

-588 QAPSTINETPQ
+588 QVPSTINETPQ
-599 TTVEAIEAEQVEKE
+599 TTVETIEAEQVEKE

-631 SSLEEIKIISDSD
+631 SSLEEIKVISDTD
-644 KDNDFDSPVP
+644 K
-654 LSLRWWRRSFRGRK
+654 
-668 KSTSPPPQSKF
+668 SPPPQSKF

-687 QPPQQQEPGLI
+687 QPQQQQEPGLI

-714 MRGGNKS
+714 LRGGNKS
-721 TSAPNLSAPP
+721 TSAPNLS
-731 RGRRL
+731 
-736 QLSSIEEIDGH
+736 
-747 ATLGPN
+747 
-753 TQEIRLL
+753 
-760 SDDFSLYHDYR
+760 
-771 LAQEPSGG
+771 
-779 PWHLQAQTEAGSDSE
+779 QTEAGSDSE
-794 LDGISAHRAQ
+794 LDSISAHRAQ

-877 TREHSGSESATPKRS
+877 T
-892 PTSPSGKADW
+892 
-902 NRPFSPTRKQL
+902 
-913 RGETCDLDTPFA
+913 DLDTPFA

-941 GMYVANARHY
+941 GMYVGNARGY

-1073 TEETWQDGVD
+1073 TEETWQ
-1083 VLVRARRRTWQNGA
+1083 NGA

-1134 LEAKFNAEMLAHL
+1134 LEAKFNAETLAHL

-1180 QEGPGYIPIKAT
+1180 QEVPGYIPIKAT

-1243 NLQHRQEPVR
+1243 NLQHRQEPVS
-1253 DDLDQEVPEVRID
+1253 DDLDQEVPEID

-1294 SSGNS
+1294 SSGAS

>member
-35 KDLAHEESKPDK
+35 KDLAIEESKPK
-47 ETSPPPSPEP
+47 TETSPPPSPSPEP
-57 SDSQD
+57 LDNQD
-62 ETPKLNLS
+62 KQEETPKVNLS

-76 NNNASSSHT
+76 NNNTSSSSHT

-99 RSPQYNVEPSNEVL
+99 RSPQYTAEPSNEVL

-168 YEEKIGKLEN
+168 YEEKIQKLEN

-209 NQKDQQAD
+209 GQKDQQAD

-239 MADVSNLK
+239 MAEVSNLK
-247 IQMASLDKERAE
+247 IQMASLDKEWSD

-364 REKEEEKK
+364 KEKEEEKK
-372 TEDEGDS
+372 TDEGDS
-379 EKVKKLKKQ
+379 EKVKRLKKQ
-388 MVEKQEEYSN
+388 MVEKQEEYNN

-435 SASSPGR
+435 SASSPDG
-442 KDEAPGEEMEP
+442 APGEEVDG

-458 TPPKQE
+458 TPPEQE
-464 PLEETLKETQ
+464 PLEETLKET
-474 STSMPS
+474 
-480 LNKQPPDAP
+480 
-489 KQAEEQYSTRSLP
+489 QYSTRSLP

-547 QEPTPKPAMPDP
+547 DPTPKPAMPDP
-559 AFTSTPISTNTG
+559 AFTSTPINTNTE
-571 GDQLNIQELGT
+571 QLSIQELGT

-588 QAPSTINETPQ
+588 QVPSTINETPQ
-599 TTVEAIEAEQVEKE
+599 TTVETIEAEQVEKE

-631 SSLEEIKIISDSD
+631 SSLEEIKVISDTD
-644 KDNDFDSPVP
+644 KAEDSDFDSPVP
-654 LSLRWWRRSFRGRK
+654 LSLRWWRRSFRSSK

-687 QPPQQQEPGLI
+687 QPQQQQEPGLI

-714 MRGGNKS
+714 LRGGNKS
-721 TSAPNLSAPP
+721 TSAPNLSTPP
-731 RGRRL
+731 RGRRPH
-736 QLSSIEEIDGH
+736 LSRIEEIDGH

-760 SDDFSLYHDYR
+760 SDDYSPYHDYR
-771 LAQEPSGG
+771 LVREARGG
-779 PWHLQAQTEAGSDSE
+779 PWYLQAQTEAGSDSE
-794 LDGISAHRAQ
+794 LDSISAHRAQ

-877 TREHSGSESATPKRS
+877 TREHSGTEAATPKRS
-892 PTSPSGKADW
+892 PTSPSGKTDW

-941 GMYVANARHY
+941 GMYVGNARGY

-1134 LEAKFNAEMLAHL
+1134 LEAKFNAETLAHL

-1180 QEGPGYIPIKAT
+1180 QEVPGYIPIKAT

-1243 NLQHRQEPVR
+1243 NLQHRQEPVS

-1294 SSGNS
+1294 SSGAS

>member
-35 KDLAHEESKPDK
+35 KDLANEESKPRP
-47 ETSPPPSPEP
+47 ETTPSPSPSPEP
-57 SDSQD
+57 SDKPQE
-62 ETPKLNLS
+62 ETPKVNLS

-76 NNNASSSHT
+76 NNNTSSAGV

-99 RSPQYNVEPSNEVL
+99 RSPQYTAEPSNEVL

-155 ETKTNGHAYPSDG
+155 ETKTTNGHAYPSDG
-168 YEEKIGKLEN
+168 YEEKIQKLEN

-198 EKIRELENGIE
+198 EKIRELENGME
-209 NQKDQQAD
+209 SQKDQQAD

-239 MADVSNLK
+239 MAEVSNLK
-247 IQMASLDKERAE
+247 IQMASLDKERAD

-353 MTELKRQKEEE
+353 MTEIKKQQEEE

-372 TEDEGDS
+372 TDEGDS
-379 EKVKKLKKQ
+379 EKVKRLKKQ
-388 MVEKQEEYSN
+388 MVEKQEEYNN

-411 EKDVKIEELK
+411 EKDIKIEELK

-442 KDEAPGEEMEP
+442 KDGAPGEEVDP
-453 IVTPP
+453 VVTPP
-458 TPPKQE
+458 TPPEQE
-464 PLEETLKETQ
+464 PLEETLKET
-474 STSMPS
+474 
-480 LNKQPPDAP
+480 
-489 KQAEEQYSTRSLP
+489 QYSTRSLP
-502 RLYKRPV
+502 RLYKR
-509 VSKPPPSPPPQQ
+509 
-521 RIAKKDVRY
+521 
-530 LRLFQN
+530 LFQH

-547 QEPTPKPAMPDP
+547 DPTPKPAMPDP
-559 AFTSTPISTNTG
+559 AFTSTPINTNNTG
-571 GDQLNIQELGT
+571 EQLSIQELGT

-588 QAPSTINETPQ
+588 QVPSTINETPQ
-599 TTVEAIEAEQVEKE
+599 TTVDAIEADQVEKE
-613 PVMESPPK
+613 PAMESPPK

-631 SSLEEIKIISDSD
+631 SSLEEIKVISDSE
-644 KDNDFDSPVP
+644 K
-654 LSLRWWRRSFRGRK
+654 
-668 KSTSPPPQSKF
+668 SPPPQSRF

-687 QPPQQQEPGLI
+687 PPQQQEPGLI

-721 TSAPNLSAPP
+721 TSAPNLS
-731 RGRRL
+731 
-736 QLSSIEEIDGH
+736 
-747 ATLGPN
+747 
-753 TQEIRLL
+753 
-760 SDDFSLYHDYR
+760 
-771 LAQEPSGG
+771 
-779 PWHLQAQTEAGSDSE
+779 QTEAGSDSE

-815 YEPKKRGNTIKRFF
+815 YEPKKRGNTITRFF

-877 TREHSGSESATPKRS
+877 TREHSDSETATAKRS
-892 PTSPSGKADW
+892 PTSPTGKADW

-941 GMYVANARHY
+941 GMYVGNARHY

-1073 TEETWQDGVD
+1073 TEETWQ
-1083 VLVRARRRTWQNGA
+1083 NGA

-1134 LEAKFNAEMLAHL
+1134 LEAKFNAETLAHL

-1243 NLQHRQEPVR
+1243 NLQHRQEPVN
-1253 DDLDQEVPEVRID
+1253 DDLDQEVPEID

-1294 SSGNS
+1294 SSGAS

>member
-20 AALEQMDGIIADFVE
+20 AALEQMDGIIA
-35 KDLAHEESKPDK
+35 
-47 ETSPPPSPEP
+47 
-57 SDSQD
+57 
-62 ETPKLNLS
+62 
-70 EPLVEN
+70 
-76 NNNASSSHT
+76 
-85 PGSKT
+85 GSKT

-99 RSPQYNVEPSNEVL
+99 RSPQYTAEPSNEVL

-155 ETKTNGHAYPSDG
+155 ETKTTNGHAYPSDG
-168 YEEKIGKLEN
+168 YEEKIQKLEN

-198 EKIRELENGIE
+198 EKIRELENGME
-209 NQKDQQAD
+209 SQKDQQAD

-239 MADVSNLK
+239 MAEVSNLK
-247 IQMASLDKERAE
+247 IQMASLDKERAD

-353 MTELKRQKEEE
+353 MTEIKKQQEEE

-372 TEDEGDS
+372 TDEGDS
-379 EKVKKLKKQ
+379 EKVKRLKKQ
-388 MVEKQEEYSN
+388 MVEKQEEYNN

-411 EKDVKIEELK
+411 EKDIKIEELK

-442 KDEAPGEEMEP
+442 KDGAPGEEVDP
-453 IVTPP
+453 VVTPP
-458 TPPKQE
+458 TPPEQE

-474 STSMPS
+474 SSSMPS
-480 LNKQPPDAP
+480 LSKQPTDAP
-489 KQAEEQYSTRSLP
+489 KQAEEYSTRSLP

-530 LRLFQN
+530 LRLFQH

-547 QEPTPKPAMPDP
+547 DPTPKPAMPDP
-559 AFTSTPISTNTG
+559 AFTSTPINTNNTG
-571 GDQLNIQELGT
+571 EQLSIQELGT

-588 QAPSTINETPQ
+588 QVPSTINETPQ
-599 TTVEAIEAEQVEKE
+599 TTVDAIEADQVEKE
-613 PVMESPPK
+613 PAMESPPK

-631 SSLEEIKIISDSD
+631 SSLEEIKVISDSE
-644 KDNDFDSPVP
+644 K
-654 LSLRWWRRSFRGRK
+654 
-668 KSTSPPPQSKF
+668 SPPPQSRF

-687 QPPQQQEPGLI
+687 PPQQQEPGLI

-721 TSAPNLSAPP
+721 TSAPNLS
-731 RGRRL
+731 
-736 QLSSIEEIDGH
+736 
-747 ATLGPN
+747 
-753 TQEIRLL
+753 
-760 SDDFSLYHDYR
+760 
-771 LAQEPSGG
+771 
-779 PWHLQAQTEAGSDSE
+779 QTEAGSDSE

-815 YEPKKRGNTIKRFF
+815 YEPKKRGNTITRFF

-877 TREHSGSESATPKRS
+877 TREHSDSETATAKRS
-892 PTSPSGKADW
+892 PTSPTGKADW

-941 GMYVANARHY
+941 GMYVGNARHY

-1073 TEETWQDGVD
+1073 TEETWQ
-1083 VLVRARRRTWQNGA
+1083 NGA

-1134 LEAKFNAEMLAHL
+1134 LEAKFNAETLAHL

-1243 NLQHRQEPVR
+1243 NLQHRQEPVN
-1253 DDLDQEVPEVRID
+1253 DDLDQEVPEID

-1294 SSGNS
+1294 SSGAS

>member
-35 KDLAHEESKPDK
+35 KDLANEESKPRP
-47 ETSPPPSPEP
+47 ETTPSPSPSPEP
-57 SDSQD
+57 SDKPQE
-62 ETPKLNLS
+62 ETPKVNLS

-76 NNNASSSHT
+76 NNNTSSAGV

-99 RSPQYNVEPSNEVL
+99 RSPQYTAEPSNEVL

-155 ETKTNGHAYPSDG
+155 ETKTTNGHAYPSDG
-168 YEEKIGKLEN
+168 YEEKIQKLEN

-198 EKIRELENGIE
+198 EKIRELENGME
-209 NQKDQQAD
+209 SQKDQQAD

-239 MADVSNLK
+239 MAEVSNLK
-247 IQMASLDKERAE
+247 IQMASLDKERAD

-353 MTELKRQKEEE
+353 MTEIKKQQEEE

-372 TEDEGDS
+372 TDEGDS
-379 EKVKKLKKQ
+379 EKVKRLKKQ
-388 MVEKQEEYSN
+388 MVEKQEEYNN

-411 EKDVKIEELK
+411 EKDIKIEELK

-435 SASSPGR
+435 SASSPDG
-442 KDEAPGEEMEP
+442 APGEEVDP
-453 IVTPP
+453 VVTPP
-458 TPPKQE
+458 TPPEQE
-464 PLEETLKETQ
+464 PLEETLKET
-474 STSMPS
+474 
-480 LNKQPPDAP
+480 
-489 KQAEEQYSTRSLP
+489 QYSTRSLP

-530 LRLFQN
+530 LRLFQH

-547 QEPTPKPAMPDP
+547 DPTPKPAMPDP
-559 AFTSTPISTNTG
+559 AFTSTPINTNNTG
-571 GDQLNIQELGT
+571 EQLSIQELGT

-588 QAPSTINETPQ
+588 QVPSTINETPQ
-599 TTVEAIEAEQVEKE
+599 TTVDAIEADQVEKE
-613 PVMESPPK
+613 PAMESPPK

-631 SSLEEIKIISDSD
+631 SSLEEIKVISDSE
-644 KDNDFDSPVP
+644 K
-654 LSLRWWRRSFRGRK
+654 
-668 KSTSPPPQSKF
+668 SPPPQSRF

-687 QPPQQQEPGLI
+687 PPQQQEPGLI

-721 TSAPNLSAPP
+721 TSAPNLS
-731 RGRRL
+731 
-736 QLSSIEEIDGH
+736 
-747 ATLGPN
+747 
-753 TQEIRLL
+753 
-760 SDDFSLYHDYR
+760 
-771 LAQEPSGG
+771 
-779 PWHLQAQTEAGSDSE
+779 QTEAGSDSE

-815 YEPKKRGNTIKRFF
+815 YEPKKRGNTITRFF

-877 TREHSGSESATPKRS
+877 TREHSDSETATAKRS
-892 PTSPSGKADW
+892 PTSPTGKADW

-941 GMYVANARHY
+941 GMYVGNARHY

-1073 TEETWQDGVD
+1073 TEETWQ
-1083 VLVRARRRTWQNGA
+1083 NGA

-1134 LEAKFNAEMLAHL
+1134 LEAKFNAETLAHL

-1243 NLQHRQEPVR
+1243 NLQHRQEPVN
-1253 DDLDQEVPEVRID
+1253 DDLDQEVPEID

-1294 SSGNS
+1294 SSGAS

>member
-35 KDLAHEESKPDK
+35 KDLANEESKPRP
-47 ETSPPPSPEP
+47 ETTPSPSPSPEP
-57 SDSQD
+57 SDKPQE
-62 ETPKLNLS
+62 ETPKVNLS

-76 NNNASSSHT
+76 NNNTSSAGV

-99 RSPQYNVEPSNEVL
+99 RSPQYTAEPSNEVL

-155 ETKTNGHAYPSDG
+155 ETKTTNGHAYPSDG
-168 YEEKIGKLEN
+168 YEEKIQKLEN

-198 EKIRELENGIE
+198 EKIRELENGME
-209 NQKDQQAD
+209 SQKDQQAD

-239 MADVSNLK
+239 MAEVSNLK
-247 IQMASLDKERAE
+247 IQMASLDKERAD

-353 MTELKRQKEEE
+353 MTEIKKQQEEE

-372 TEDEGDS
+372 TDEGDS
-379 EKVKKLKKQ
+379 EKVKRLKKQ
-388 MVEKQEEYSN
+388 MVEKQEEYNN

-411 EKDVKIEELK
+411 EKDIKIEELK

-442 KDEAPGEEMEP
+442 KDGAPGEEVDP
-453 IVTPP
+453 VVTPP
-458 TPPKQE
+458 TPPEQE

-474 STSMPS
+474 SSSMPS
-480 LNKQPPDAP
+480 LSKQPTDAP
-489 KQAEEQYSTRSLP
+489 KQAEEYSTRSLP
-502 RLYKRPV
+502 RLYKR
-509 VSKPPPSPPPQQ
+509 
-521 RIAKKDVRY
+521 D
-530 LRLFQN
+530 
-536 RGYHSLPRLRK
+536 
-547 QEPTPKPAMPDP
+547 PTPKPAMPDP
-559 AFTSTPISTNTG
+559 AFTSTPINTNNTG
-571 GDQLNIQELGT
+571 EQLSIQELGT

-588 QAPSTINETPQ
+588 QVPSTINETPQ
-599 TTVEAIEAEQVEKE
+599 TTVDAIEADQVEKE
-613 PVMESPPK
+613 PAMESPPK

-631 SSLEEIKIISDSD
+631 SSLEEIKVISDSE
-644 KDNDFDSPVP
+644 K
-654 LSLRWWRRSFRGRK
+654 
-668 KSTSPPPQSKF
+668 SPPPQSRF

-687 QPPQQQEPGLI
+687 PPQQQEPGLI

-721 TSAPNLSAPP
+721 TSAPNLS
-731 RGRRL
+731 
-736 QLSSIEEIDGH
+736 
-747 ATLGPN
+747 
-753 TQEIRLL
+753 
-760 SDDFSLYHDYR
+760 
-771 LAQEPSGG
+771 
-779 PWHLQAQTEAGSDSE
+779 QTEAGSDSE

-815 YEPKKRGNTIKRFF
+815 YEPKKRGNTITRFF

-877 TREHSGSESATPKRS
+877 TREHSDSETATAKRS
-892 PTSPSGKADW
+892 PTSPTGKADW

-941 GMYVANARHY
+941 GMYVGNARHY

-1073 TEETWQDGVD
+1073 TEETWQ
-1083 VLVRARRRTWQNGA
+1083 NGA

-1134 LEAKFNAEMLAHL
+1134 LEAKFNAETLAHL

-1243 NLQHRQEPVR
+1243 NLQHRQEPVN
-1253 DDLDQEVPEVRID
+1253 DDLDQEVPEID

-1294 SSGNS
+1294 SSGAS

>member
-35 KDLAHEESKPDK
+35 KDLAIEESKPK
-47 ETSPPPSPEP
+47 TETSPPPSPSPEP
-57 SDSQD
+57 LDNQD
-62 ETPKLNLS
+62 KQEETPKVNLS

-76 NNNASSSHT
+76 NNNTSSSSHT

-99 RSPQYNVEPSNEVL
+99 RSPQYTAEPSNEVL

-168 YEEKIGKLEN
+168 YEEKIQKLEN

-209 NQKDQQAD
+209 GQKDQQAD

-239 MADVSNLK
+239 MAEVSNLK
-247 IQMASLDKERAE
+247 IQMASLDKEWSD

-295 KQTQAIMAKLASL
+295 KQTQ
-308 KVKISSLQ
+308 
-316 FERHEVEKK
+316 
-325 YKQAQMEVATLQSTL
+325 MEVATLQSTL

-364 REKEEEKK
+364 KEKEEEKK
-372 TEDEGDS
+372 TDEGDS
-379 EKVKKLKKQ
+379 EKVKRLKKQ
-388 MVEKQEEYSN
+388 MVEKQEEYNN

-435 SASSPGR
+435 SASSPDG
-442 KDEAPGEEMEP
+442 APGEEVDG

-458 TPPKQE
+458 TPPEQE

-474 STSMPS
+474 
-480 LNKQPPDAP
+480 D
-489 KQAEEQYSTRSLP
+489 
-502 RLYKRPV
+502 
-509 VSKPPPSPPPQQ
+509 
-521 RIAKKDVRY
+521 
-530 LRLFQN
+530 
-536 RGYHSLPRLRK
+536 
-547 QEPTPKPAMPDP
+547 PTPKPAMPDP
-559 AFTSTPISTNTG
+559 AFTSTPINTNTE
-571 GDQLNIQELGT
+571 QLSIQEL

-588 QAPSTINETPQ
+588 QVPSTINETPQ
-599 TTVEAIEAEQVEKE
+599 TTVETIEAEQVEKE

-631 SSLEEIKIISDSD
+631 SSLEEIKVISDTD
-644 KDNDFDSPVP
+644 K
-654 LSLRWWRRSFRGRK
+654 
-668 KSTSPPPQSKF
+668 SPPPQSKF

-687 QPPQQQEPGLI
+687 QPQQQQEPGLI

-714 MRGGNKS
+714 LRGGNKS
-721 TSAPNLSAPP
+721 TSAPNLS
-731 RGRRL
+731 
-736 QLSSIEEIDGH
+736 
-747 ATLGPN
+747 
-753 TQEIRLL
+753 
-760 SDDFSLYHDYR
+760 
-771 LAQEPSGG
+771 
-779 PWHLQAQTEAGSDSE
+779 QTEAGSDSE
-794 LDGISAHRAQ
+794 LDSISAHRAQ

-877 TREHSGSESATPKRS
+877 T
-892 PTSPSGKADW
+892 
-902 NRPFSPTRKQL
+902 
-913 RGETCDLDTPFA
+913 DLDTPFA

-941 GMYVANARHY
+941 GMYVGNARGY

-1073 TEETWQDGVD
+1073 TEETWQ
-1083 VLVRARRRTWQNGA
+1083 NGA

-1134 LEAKFNAEMLAHL
+1134 LEAKFNAETLAHL

-1180 QEGPGYIPIKAT
+1180 QEVPGYIPIKAT

-1243 NLQHRQEPVR
+1243 NLQHRQEPVS

-1294 SSGNS
+1294 SSGAS

>member
-35 KDLAHEESKPDK
+35 KDLAIEESKPK
-47 ETSPPPSPEP
+47 TETSPPPSPSPEP
-57 SDSQD
+57 LDNQD
-62 ETPKLNLS
+62 KQEETPKVNLS

-76 NNNASSSHT
+76 NNNTSSSSHT

-99 RSPQYNVEPSNEVL
+99 RSPQYTAEPSNEVL

-168 YEEKIGKLEN
+168 YEEKIQKLEN

-209 NQKDQQAD
+209 GQKDQQAD

-239 MADVSNLK
+239 MAEVSNLK
-247 IQMASLDKERAE
+247 IQMASLDKEWSD

-295 KQTQAIMAKLASL
+295 KQTQ
-308 KVKISSLQ
+308 
-316 FERHEVEKK
+316 
-325 YKQAQMEVATLQSTL
+325 MEVATLQSTL

-364 REKEEEKK
+364 KEKEEEKK
-372 TEDEGDS
+372 TDEGDS
-379 EKVKKLKKQ
+379 EKVKRLKKQ
-388 MVEKQEEYSN
+388 MVEKQEEYNN

-442 KDEAPGEEMEP
+442 KDGAPGEEVDG

-458 TPPKQE
+458 TPPEQE

-474 STSMPS
+474 QPS
-480 LNKQPPDAP
+480 DAP
-489 KQAEEQYSTRSLP
+489 KQAEEYSTRSLP

-547 QEPTPKPAMPDP
+547 DPTPKPAMPDP
-559 AFTSTPISTNTG
+559 AFTSTPINTNTE
-571 GDQLNIQELGT
+571 QLSIQELGT

-588 QAPSTINETPQ
+588 QVPSTINETPQ
-599 TTVEAIEAEQVEKE
+599 TTVETIEAEQVEKE

-631 SSLEEIKIISDSD
+631 SSLEEIKVISDTD
-644 KDNDFDSPVP
+644 KAEDSDFDSPVP
-654 LSLRWWRRSFRGRK
+654 LSLRWWRRSFRSSK

-687 QPPQQQEPGLI
+687 QPQQQQEPGLI

-714 MRGGNKS
+714 LRGGNKS
-721 TSAPNLSAPP
+721 TSAPNLSTPP
-731 RGRRL
+731 RGRRPH
-736 QLSSIEEIDGH
+736 LSRIEEIDGH

-760 SDDFSLYHDYR
+760 SDDYSPYHDYR
-771 LAQEPSGG
+771 LVREARGG
-779 PWHLQAQTEAGSDSE
+779 PWYLQAQTEAGSDSE
-794 LDGISAHRAQ
+794 LDSISAHRAQ

-877 TREHSGSESATPKRS
+877 TREHSGTEAATPKRS
-892 PTSPSGKADW
+892 PTSPSGKTDW

-941 GMYVANARHY
+941 GMYVGNARGY

-1134 LEAKFNAEMLAHL
+1134 LEAKFNAETLAHL

-1180 QEGPGYIPIKAT
+1180 QEVPGYIPIKAT

-1243 NLQHRQEPVR
+1243 NLQHRQEPVS

-1294 SSGNS
+1294 SSGAS

>member
-35 KDLAHEESKPDK
+35 KDLANEESKPRP
-47 ETSPPPSPEP
+47 ETTPSPSPSPEP
-57 SDSQD
+57 SDKPQE
-62 ETPKLNLS
+62 ETPKVNLS

-76 NNNASSSHT
+76 NNNTSSAGV

-99 RSPQYNVEPSNEVL
+99 RSPQYTAEPSNEVL

-155 ETKTNGHAYPSDG
+155 ETKTTNGHAYPSDG
-168 YEEKIGKLEN
+168 YEEKIQKLEN

-198 EKIRELENGIE
+198 EKIRELENGME
-209 NQKDQQAD
+209 SQKDQQAD

-239 MADVSNLK
+239 MAEVSNLK
-247 IQMASLDKERAE
+247 IQMASLDKERAD

-353 MTELKRQKEEE
+353 MTEIKKQQEEE

-372 TEDEGDS
+372 TDEGDS
-379 EKVKKLKKQ
+379 EKVKRLKKQ
-388 MVEKQEEYSN
+388 MVEKQEEYNN

-411 EKDVKIEELK
+411 EKDIKIEELK

-442 KDEAPGEEMEP
+442 KDGAPGEEVDP
-453 IVTPP
+453 VVTPP
-458 TPPKQE
+458 TPPEQE

-474 STSMPS
+474 SSSMPS
-480 LNKQPPDAP
+480 LSKQPTDAP
-489 KQAEEQYSTRSLP
+489 KQAEEYSTRSLP

-521 RIAKKDVRY
+521 RIAKKD
-530 LRLFQN
+530 LFQH

-547 QEPTPKPAMPDP
+547 DPTPKPAMPDP
-559 AFTSTPISTNTG
+559 AFTSTPINTNNTG
-571 GDQLNIQELGT
+571 EQLSIQELGT

-588 QAPSTINETPQ
+588 QVPSTINETPQ
-599 TTVEAIEAEQVEKE
+599 TTVDAIEADQVEKE
-613 PVMESPPK
+613 PAMESPPK

-631 SSLEEIKIISDSD
+631 SSLEEIKVISDSE
-644 KDNDFDSPVP
+644 K
-654 LSLRWWRRSFRGRK
+654 
-668 KSTSPPPQSKF
+668 SPPPQSRF

-687 QPPQQQEPGLI
+687 PPQQQEPGLI

-721 TSAPNLSAPP
+721 TSAPNLS
-731 RGRRL
+731 
-736 QLSSIEEIDGH
+736 
-747 ATLGPN
+747 
-753 TQEIRLL
+753 
-760 SDDFSLYHDYR
+760 
-771 LAQEPSGG
+771 
-779 PWHLQAQTEAGSDSE
+779 QTEAGSDSE

-815 YEPKKRGNTIKRFF
+815 YEPKKRGNTITRFF

-877 TREHSGSESATPKRS
+877 TREHSDSETATAKRS
-892 PTSPSGKADW
+892 PTSPTGKADW

-941 GMYVANARHY
+941 GMYVGNARHY

-1073 TEETWQDGVD
+1073 TEETWQ
-1083 VLVRARRRTWQNGA
+1083 NGA

-1134 LEAKFNAEMLAHL
+1134 LEAKFNAETLAHL

-1243 NLQHRQEPVR
+1243 NLQHRQEPVN
-1253 DDLDQEVPEVRID
+1253 DDLDQEVPEID

-1294 SSGNS
+1294 SSGAS

>member
-35 KDLAHEESKPDK
+35 KDLAIEESKPK
-47 ETSPPPSPEP
+47 TETSPPPSPSPEP
-57 SDSQD
+57 LDNQD
-62 ETPKLNLS
+62 KQEETPKVNLS

-76 NNNASSSHT
+76 NNNTSSSSHT

-99 RSPQYNVEPSNEVL
+99 RSPQYTAEPSNEVL

-168 YEEKIGKLEN
+168 YEEKIQKLEN

-209 NQKDQQAD
+209 GQKDQQAD

-239 MADVSNLK
+239 MAEVSNLK
-247 IQMASLDKERAE
+247 IQMASLDKEWSD

-364 REKEEEKK
+364 KEKEEEKK
-372 TEDEGDS
+372 TDEGDS
-379 EKVKKLKKQ
+379 EKVKRLKKQ
-388 MVEKQEEYSN
+388 MVEKQEEYNN

-442 KDEAPGEEMEP
+442 KDGAPGEEVDG

-458 TPPKQE
+458 TPPEQE

-474 STSMPS
+474 QPS
-480 LNKQPPDAP
+480 DAP
-489 KQAEEQYSTRSLP
+489 KQAEEYSTRSLP

-521 RIAKKDVRY
+521 RIAKKDD
-530 LRLFQN
+530 
-536 RGYHSLPRLRK
+536 
-547 QEPTPKPAMPDP
+547 PTPKPAMPDP
-559 AFTSTPISTNTG
+559 AFTSTPINTNTE
-571 GDQLNIQELGT
+571 QLSIQELGT

-588 QAPSTINETPQ
+588 QVPSTINETPQ
-599 TTVEAIEAEQVEKE
+599 TTVETIEAEQVEKE

-631 SSLEEIKIISDSD
+631 SSLEEIKVISDTD
-644 KDNDFDSPVP
+644 KAEDSDFDSPVP
-654 LSLRWWRRSFRGRK
+654 LSLRWWRRSFRSSK

-687 QPPQQQEPGLI
+687 QPQQQQEPGLI

-714 MRGGNKS
+714 LRGGNKS
-721 TSAPNLSAPP
+721 TSAPNLSTPP
-731 RGRRL
+731 RGRRPH
-736 QLSSIEEIDGH
+736 LSRIEEIDGH

-760 SDDFSLYHDYR
+760 SDDYSPYHDYR
-771 LAQEPSGG
+771 LVREARGG
-779 PWHLQAQTEAGSDSE
+779 PWYLQAQTEAGSDSE
-794 LDGISAHRAQ
+794 LDSISAHRAQ

-877 TREHSGSESATPKRS
+877 TREHSGTEAATPKRS
-892 PTSPSGKADW
+892 PTSPSGKTDW

-941 GMYVANARHY
+941 GMYVGNARGY

-1134 LEAKFNAEMLAHL
+1134 LEAKFNAETLAHL

-1180 QEGPGYIPIKAT
+1180 QEVPGYIPIKAT

-1243 NLQHRQEPVR
+1243 NLQHRQEPVS

-1294 SSGNS
+1294 SSGAS

>member
-20 AALEQMDGIIADFVE
+20 AALEQMDGIIA
-35 KDLAHEESKPDK
+35 
-47 ETSPPPSPEP
+47 
-57 SDSQD
+57 
-62 ETPKLNLS
+62 
-70 EPLVEN
+70 
-76 NNNASSSHT
+76 
-85 PGSKT
+85 GSKT

-247 IQMASLDKERAE
+247 IQMASLDKERAD

-295 KQTQAIMAKLASL
+295 KQT
-308 KVKISSLQ
+308 
-316 FERHEVEKK
+316 
-325 YKQAQMEVATLQSTL
+325 QMEVATLQSTL

-435 SASSPGR
+435 SASSP
-442 KDEAPGEEMEP
+442 DEAPGEEMEP
-453 IVTPP
+453 MVTPP
-458 TPPKQE
+458 TPPEQE

-474 STSMPS
+474 
-480 LNKQPPDAP
+480 
-489 KQAEEQYSTRSLP
+489 QYSTRSLP
-502 RLYKRPV
+502 RLYKR
-509 VSKPPPSPPPQQ
+509 
-521 RIAKKDVRY
+521 
-530 LRLFQN
+530 
-536 RGYHSLPRLRK
+536 
-547 QEPTPKPAMPDP
+547 EPTPKPAMPDP

-571 GDQLNIQELGT
+571 GDQLNIQEL

-644 KDNDFDSPVP
+644 K
-654 LSLRWWRRSFRGRK
+654 
-668 KSTSPPPQSKF
+668 SPPPQSKF

-687 QPPQQQEPGLI
+687 QPAQQQEPGLI

-721 TSAPNLSAPP
+721 TSAPNLS
-731 RGRRL
+731 
-736 QLSSIEEIDGH
+736 
-747 ATLGPN
+747 
-753 TQEIRLL
+753 
-760 SDDFSLYHDYR
+760 
-771 LAQEPSGG
+771 
-779 PWHLQAQTEAGSDSE
+779 QTEAGSDSE

-877 TREHSGSESATPKRS
+877 T
-892 PTSPSGKADW
+892 
-902 NRPFSPTRKQL
+902 
-913 RGETCDLDTPFA
+913 DLDTPFA

-1073 TEETWQDGVD
+1073 TEETWQ
-1083 VLVRARRRTWQNGA
+1083 NGA

-1134 LEAKFNAEMLAHL
+1134 LEAKFNAETLAHL

>member
-35 KDLAHEESKPDK
+35 KDLAIEESKPK
-47 ETSPPPSPEP
+47 TETSPPPSPSPEP
-57 SDSQD
+57 LDNQD
-62 ETPKLNLS
+62 KQEETPKVNLS

-76 NNNASSSHT
+76 NNNTSSSSHT

-99 RSPQYNVEPSNEVL
+99 RSPQYTAEPSNEVL

-168 YEEKIGKLEN
+168 YEEKIQKLEN

-209 NQKDQQAD
+209 GQKDQQAD

-239 MADVSNLK
+239 MAEVSNLK
-247 IQMASLDKERAE
+247 IQMASLDKEWSD

-364 REKEEEKK
+364 KEKEEEKK
-372 TEDEGDS
+372 TDEGDS
-379 EKVKKLKKQ
+379 EKVKRLKKQ
-388 MVEKQEEYSN
+388 MVEKQEEYNN

-442 KDEAPGEEMEP
+442 KDGAPGEEVDG

-458 TPPKQE
+458 TPPEQE

-474 STSMPS
+474 QPS
-480 LNKQPPDAP
+480 DAP
-489 KQAEEQYSTRSLP
+489 KQAEEYSTRSLP

-547 QEPTPKPAMPDP
+547 DPTPKPAMPDP
-559 AFTSTPISTNTG
+559 AFTSTPINTNTE
-571 GDQLNIQELGT
+571 QLSIQELGT

-588 QAPSTINETPQ
+588 QVPSTINETPQ
-599 TTVEAIEAEQVEKE
+599 TTVETIEAEQVEKE

-631 SSLEEIKIISDSD
+631 SSLEEIKVISDTD
-644 KDNDFDSPVP
+644 K
-654 LSLRWWRRSFRGRK
+654 
-668 KSTSPPPQSKF
+668 SPPPQSKF

-687 QPPQQQEPGLI
+687 QPQQQQEPGLI

-714 MRGGNKS
+714 LRGGNKS
-721 TSAPNLSAPP
+721 TSAPNLSTPP
-731 RGRRL
+731 RGRRPH
-736 QLSSIEEIDGH
+736 LSRIEEIDGH

-760 SDDFSLYHDYR
+760 SDDYSPYHDYR
-771 LAQEPSGG
+771 LVREARGG
-779 PWHLQAQTEAGSDSE
+779 PWYLQAQTEAGSDSE
-794 LDGISAHRAQ
+794 LDSISAHRAQ

-877 TREHSGSESATPKRS
+877 TREHSGTEAATPKRS
-892 PTSPSGKADW
+892 PTSPSGKTDW

-941 GMYVANARHY
+941 GMYVGNARGY

-1134 LEAKFNAEMLAHL
+1134 LEAKFNAETLAHL

-1180 QEGPGYIPIKAT
+1180 QEVPGYIPIKAT

-1243 NLQHRQEPVR
+1243 NLQHRQEPVS

-1294 SSGNS
+1294 SSGAS

>member
-35 KDLAHEESKPDK
+35 KDLANEESKPRP
-47 ETSPPPSPEP
+47 ETTPSPSPSPEP
-57 SDSQD
+57 SDKPQE
-62 ETPKLNLS
+62 ETPKVNLS

-76 NNNASSSHT
+76 NNNTSSAGV

-99 RSPQYNVEPSNEVL
+99 RSPQYTAEPSNEVL

-155 ETKTNGHAYPSDG
+155 ETKTTNGHAYPSDG
-168 YEEKIGKLEN
+168 YEEKIQKLEN

-198 EKIRELENGIE
+198 EKIRELENGME
-209 NQKDQQAD
+209 SQKDQQAD

-239 MADVSNLK
+239 MAEVSNLK
-247 IQMASLDKERAE
+247 IQMASLDKERAD

-353 MTELKRQKEEE
+353 MTEIKKQQEEE

-372 TEDEGDS
+372 TDEGDS
-379 EKVKKLKKQ
+379 EK
-388 MVEKQEEYSN
+388 EEEYNN

-411 EKDVKIEELK
+411 EKDIKIEELK

-442 KDEAPGEEMEP
+442 KDGAPGEEVDP
-453 IVTPP
+453 VVTPP
-458 TPPKQE
+458 TPPEQE

-474 STSMPS
+474 SSSMPS
-480 LNKQPPDAP
+480 LSKQPTDAP
-489 KQAEEQYSTRSLP
+489 KQAEEYSTRSLP

-530 LRLFQN
+530 LRLFQH

-547 QEPTPKPAMPDP
+547 DPTPKPAMPDP
-559 AFTSTPISTNTG
+559 AFTSTPINTNNTG
-571 GDQLNIQELGT
+571 EQLSIQELGT

-588 QAPSTINETPQ
+588 QVPSTINETPQ
-599 TTVEAIEAEQVEKE
+599 TTVDAIEADQVEKE
-613 PVMESPPK
+613 PAMESPPK

-631 SSLEEIKIISDSD
+631 SSLEEIKVISDSE
-644 KDNDFDSPVP
+644 K
-654 LSLRWWRRSFRGRK
+654 
-668 KSTSPPPQSKF
+668 SPPPQSRF

-687 QPPQQQEPGLI
+687 PPQQQEPGLI

-721 TSAPNLSAPP
+721 TSAPNLS
-731 RGRRL
+731 
-736 QLSSIEEIDGH
+736 
-747 ATLGPN
+747 
-753 TQEIRLL
+753 
-760 SDDFSLYHDYR
+760 
-771 LAQEPSGG
+771 
-779 PWHLQAQTEAGSDSE
+779 QTEAGSDSE

-815 YEPKKRGNTIKRFF
+815 YEPKKRGNTITRFF

-877 TREHSGSESATPKRS
+877 TREHSDSETATAKRS
-892 PTSPSGKADW
+892 PTSPTGKADW

-941 GMYVANARHY
+941 GMYVGNARHY

-1073 TEETWQDGVD
+1073 TEETWQ
-1083 VLVRARRRTWQNGA
+1083 NGA

-1134 LEAKFNAEMLAHL
+1134 LEAKFNAETLAHL

-1243 NLQHRQEPVR
+1243 NLQHRQEPVN
-1253 DDLDQEVPEVRID
+1253 DDLDQEVPEID

-1294 SSGNS
+1294 SSGAS

>member
-35 KDLAHEESKPDK
+35 KDLAIEESKPK
-47 ETSPPPSPEP
+47 TETSPPPSPSPEP
-57 SDSQD
+57 LDNQD
-62 ETPKLNLS
+62 KQEETPKVNLS

-76 NNNASSSHT
+76 NNNTSSSSHT

-99 RSPQYNVEPSNEVL
+99 RSPQYTAEPSNEVL

-168 YEEKIGKLEN
+168 YEEKIQKLEN

-209 NQKDQQAD
+209 GQKDQQAD

-239 MADVSNLK
+239 MAEVSNLK
-247 IQMASLDKERAE
+247 IQMASLDKEWSD

-364 REKEEEKK
+364 KEKEEEKK
-372 TEDEGDS
+372 TDEGDS
-379 EKVKKLKKQ
+379 EKVKRLKKQ
-388 MVEKQEEYSN
+388 MVEKQEEYNN

-442 KDEAPGEEMEP
+442 KDGAPGEEVDG

-458 TPPKQE
+458 TPPEQE

-474 STSMPS
+474 QPS
-480 LNKQPPDAP
+480 DAP
-489 KQAEEQYSTRSLP
+489 KQAEEYSTRSLP
-502 RLYKRPV
+502 RLYKR
-509 VSKPPPSPPPQQ
+509 
-521 RIAKKDVRY
+521 D
-530 LRLFQN
+530 
-536 RGYHSLPRLRK
+536 
-547 QEPTPKPAMPDP
+547 PTPKPAMPDP
-559 AFTSTPISTNTG
+559 AFTSTPINTNTE
-571 GDQLNIQELGT
+571 QLSIQELGT

-588 QAPSTINETPQ
+588 QVPSTINETPQ
-599 TTVEAIEAEQVEKE
+599 TTVETIEAEQVEKE

-631 SSLEEIKIISDSD
+631 SSLEEIKVISDTD
-644 KDNDFDSPVP
+644 KAEDSDFDSPVP
-654 LSLRWWRRSFRGRK
+654 LSLRWWRRSFRSSK

-687 QPPQQQEPGLI
+687 QPQQQQEPGLI

-714 MRGGNKS
+714 LRGGNKS
-721 TSAPNLSAPP
+721 TSAPNLSTPP
-731 RGRRL
+731 RGRRPH
-736 QLSSIEEIDGH
+736 LSRIEEIDGH

-760 SDDFSLYHDYR
+760 SDDYSPYHDYR
-771 LAQEPSGG
+771 LVREARGG
-779 PWHLQAQTEAGSDSE
+779 PWYLQAQTEAGSDSE
-794 LDGISAHRAQ
+794 LDSISAHRAQ

-877 TREHSGSESATPKRS
+877 TREHSGTEAATPKRS
-892 PTSPSGKADW
+892 PTSPSGKTDW

-941 GMYVANARHY
+941 GMYVGNARGY

-1134 LEAKFNAEMLAHL
+1134 LEAKFNAETLAHL

-1180 QEGPGYIPIKAT
+1180 QEVPGYIPIKAT

-1243 NLQHRQEPVR
+1243 NLQHRQEPVS

-1294 SSGNS
+1294 SSGAS

>member
-35 KDLAHEESKPDK
+35 KDLAIEESKPK
-47 ETSPPPSPEP
+47 TETSPPPSPSPEP
-57 SDSQD
+57 LDNQD
-62 ETPKLNLS
+62 KQEETPKVNLS

-76 NNNASSSHT
+76 NNNTSSSHT

-99 RSPQYNVEPSNEVL
+99 RSPQYTAEPSNEVL

-168 YEEKIGKLEN
+168 YEEKIQKLEN

-209 NQKDQQAD
+209 GQKDQQAD

-239 MADVSNLK
+239 MAEVSNLK
-247 IQMASLDKERAE
+247 IQMASLDKERSD
-259 LEDKNQTAQSLLNEI
+259 LEDKNQTAQFLFMECYELRTRVLCLMEVMEQWETSHLPSETLSDELQSTNQKLLRVEGQLKDFEEKSWDYQCLSCTRLSGDYSLLCTVCV
-274 AELKNKLDASEEKCA
+274 K
-289 EFEQKN
+289 
-295 KQTQAIMAKLASL
+295 QAIMAKLASL

-364 REKEEEKK
+364 KEKEEEKK
-372 TEDEGDS
+372 TDEGDS
-379 EKVKKLKKQ
+379 EKVKRLKKQ
-388 MVEKQEEYSN
+388 MVEKQEEYNN

-435 SASSPGR
+435 SASSP
-442 KDEAPGEEMEP
+442 DEAPGRRWMELC
-453 IVTPP
+453 PP
-458 TPPKQE
+458 TPPEQE

-474 STSMPS
+474 STSLPS
-480 LNKQPPDAP
+480 LSKPSDAP
-489 KQAEEQYSTRSLP
+489 KQAEEYSTRSLP

-547 QEPTPKPAMPDP
+547 DPTPKPAMPDP
-559 AFTSTPISTNTG
+559 AFTSTPINTNTE
-571 GDQLNIQELGT
+571 QLSIQELGT

-588 QAPSTINETPQ
+588 QVPSTINETPQ
-599 TTVEAIEAEQVEKE
+599 TTVENIEAEQVEKE

-631 SSLEEIKIISDSD
+631 SSLEEIKVISDAD
-644 KDNDFDSPVP
+644 K
-654 LSLRWWRRSFRGRK
+654 
-668 KSTSPPPQSKF
+668 SPPPQSKF

-687 QPPQQQEPGLI
+687 QPQQQQEPGLI

-714 MRGGNKS
+714 LRGGNKS
-721 TSAPNLSAPP
+721 TSAPNLSTPP
-731 RGRRL
+731 RGRRPH
-736 QLSSIEEIDGH
+736 LSRIEEIDGH

-760 SDDFSLYHDYR
+760 SDDYSPYHDYR
-771 LAQEPSGG
+771 LVREARGG
-779 PWHLQAQTEAGSDSE
+779 PWYLQAQTEAGSDSE
-794 LDGISAHRAQ
+794 LDSISAHRAQ

-877 TREHSGSESATPKRS
+877 T
-892 PTSPSGKADW
+892 
-902 NRPFSPTRKQL
+902 
-913 RGETCDLDTPFA
+913 DLDTPFA

-941 GMYVANARHY
+941 GMYVGNARGY

-1041 NVTNVLHH
+1041 NMTNVLHH

-1073 TEETWQDGVD
+1073 TEE
-1083 VLVRARRRTWQNGA
+1083 TWQNGA

-1134 LEAKFNAEMLAHL
+1134 LEAKFNAETLAHL

-1243 NLQHRQEPVR
+1243 NLQHRQEPVS

-1294 SSGNS
+1294 SSGAS

>member
-35 KDLAHEESKPDK
+35 KDLAIEESKPK
-47 ETSPPPSPEP
+47 TETSPPPSPSPEP
-57 SDSQD
+57 LDNQD
-62 ETPKLNLS
+62 KQEETPKVNLS

-76 NNNASSSHT
+76 NNNTSSSSHT

-99 RSPQYNVEPSNEVL
+99 RSPQYTAEPSNEVL

-168 YEEKIGKLEN
+168 YEEKIQKLEN

-209 NQKDQQAD
+209 GQKDQQAD

-239 MADVSNLK
+239 MAEVSNLK
-247 IQMASLDKERAE
+247 IQMASLDKEWSD

-364 REKEEEKK
+364 KEKEEEKK
-372 TEDEGDS
+372 TDEGDS
-379 EKVKKLKKQ
+379 EKVKRLKKQ
-388 MVEKQEEYSN
+388 MVEKQEEYNN

-442 KDEAPGEEMEP
+442 KDGAPGEEVDG

-458 TPPKQE
+458 TPPEQE

-474 STSMPS
+474 QPS
-480 LNKQPPDAP
+480 DAP
-489 KQAEEQYSTRSLP
+489 KQAEEYSTRSLP

-547 QEPTPKPAMPDP
+547 DPTPKPAMPDP
-559 AFTSTPISTNTG
+559 AFTSTPINTNTE
-571 GDQLNIQELGT
+571 QLSIQELGT

-588 QAPSTINETPQ
+588 QVPSTINETPQ
-599 TTVEAIEAEQVEKE
+599 TTVETIEAEQVEKE

-631 SSLEEIKIISDSD
+631 SSLEEIKVISDTD
-644 KDNDFDSPVP
+644 KAEDSDFDSPVP
-654 LSLRWWRRSFRGRK
+654 LSLRWWRRSFRSSK

-687 QPPQQQEPGLI
+687 QPQQQQEPGLI

-714 MRGGNKS
+714 LRGGNKS
-721 TSAPNLSAPP
+721 TSAPNLSTPP
-731 RGRRL
+731 RGRRPH
-736 QLSSIEEIDGH
+736 LSRIEEIDGH

-760 SDDFSLYHDYR
+760 SDDYSPYHDYR
-771 LAQEPSGG
+771 LVREARGG
-779 PWHLQAQTEAGSDSE
+779 PWYLQAQTEAGSDSE
-794 LDGISAHRAQ
+794 LDSISAHRAQ

-877 TREHSGSESATPKRS
+877 TREHSGTEAATPKRS
-892 PTSPSGKADW
+892 PTSPSGKTDW

-941 GMYVANARHY
+941 GMYVGNARGY

-1134 LEAKFNAEMLAHL
+1134 LEAKFNAETLAHL

-1180 QEGPGYIPIKAT
+1180 QEVPGYIPIKAT

-1243 NLQHRQEPVR
+1243 NLQHRQEPVS
-1253 DDLDQEVPEVRID
+1253 DDLDQEVPEID

-1294 SSGNS
+1294 SSGAS

>member
-35 KDLAHEESKPDK
+35 KDLAIEESKPK
-47 ETSPPPSPEP
+47 TETSPPPSPSPEP
-57 SDSQD
+57 LDNQD
-62 ETPKLNLS
+62 KQEETPKVNLS

-76 NNNASSSHT
+76 NNNTSSSSHT

-99 RSPQYNVEPSNEVL
+99 RSPQYTAEPSNEVL

-168 YEEKIGKLEN
+168 YEEKIQKLEN

-209 NQKDQQAD
+209 GQKDQQAD

-239 MADVSNLK
+239 MAEVSNLK
-247 IQMASLDKERAE
+247 IQMASLDKEWSD

-364 REKEEEKK
+364 KEKEEEKK
-372 TEDEGDS
+372 TDEGDS
-379 EKVKKLKKQ
+379 EKVKRLKKQ
-388 MVEKQEEYSN
+388 MVEKQEEYNN

-435 SASSPGR
+435 SASSPDG
-442 KDEAPGEEMEP
+442 APGEEVDG

-458 TPPKQE
+458 TPPEQE

-474 STSMPS
+474 
-480 LNKQPPDAP
+480 D
-489 KQAEEQYSTRSLP
+489 
-502 RLYKRPV
+502 
-509 VSKPPPSPPPQQ
+509 
-521 RIAKKDVRY
+521 
-530 LRLFQN
+530 
-536 RGYHSLPRLRK
+536 
-547 QEPTPKPAMPDP
+547 PTPKPAMPDP
-559 AFTSTPISTNTG
+559 AFTSTPINTNTE
-571 GDQLNIQELGT
+571 QLSIQEL

-588 QAPSTINETPQ
+588 QVPSTINETPQ
-599 TTVEAIEAEQVEKE
+599 TTVETIEAEQVEKE

-631 SSLEEIKIISDSD
+631 SSLEEIKVISDTD
-644 KDNDFDSPVP
+644 K
-654 LSLRWWRRSFRGRK
+654 
-668 KSTSPPPQSKF
+668 SPPPQSKF

-687 QPPQQQEPGLI
+687 QPQQQQEPGLI

-714 MRGGNKS
+714 LRGGNKS
-721 TSAPNLSAPP
+721 TSAPNLS
-731 RGRRL
+731 
-736 QLSSIEEIDGH
+736 
-747 ATLGPN
+747 
-753 TQEIRLL
+753 
-760 SDDFSLYHDYR
+760 
-771 LAQEPSGG
+771 
-779 PWHLQAQTEAGSDSE
+779 QTEAGSDSE
-794 LDGISAHRAQ
+794 LDSISAHRAQ

-877 TREHSGSESATPKRS
+877 T
-892 PTSPSGKADW
+892 
-902 NRPFSPTRKQL
+902 
-913 RGETCDLDTPFA
+913 DLDTPFA

-941 GMYVANARHY
+941 GMYVGNARGY

-1073 TEETWQDGVD
+1073 TEETWQ
-1083 VLVRARRRTWQNGA
+1083 NGA

-1134 LEAKFNAEMLAHL
+1134 LEAKFNAETLAHL

-1180 QEGPGYIPIKAT
+1180 QEVPGYIPIKAT

-1243 NLQHRQEPVR
+1243 NLQHRQEPVS
-1253 DDLDQEVPEVRID
+1253 DDLDQEVPEID

-1294 SSGNS
+1294 SSGAS

>member
-35 KDLAHEESKPDK
+35 KDLANEESKPRP
-47 ETSPPPSPEP
+47 ETTPSPSPSPEP
-57 SDSQD
+57 SDKPQE
-62 ETPKLNLS
+62 ETPKVNLS

-76 NNNASSSHT
+76 NNNTSSAGV

-99 RSPQYNVEPSNEVL
+99 RSPQYTAEPSNEVL

-155 ETKTNGHAYPSDG
+155 ETKTTNGHAYPSDG
-168 YEEKIGKLEN
+168 YEEKIQKLEN

-198 EKIRELENGIE
+198 EKIRELENGME
-209 NQKDQQAD
+209 SQKDQQAD

-239 MADVSNLK
+239 MAEVSNLK
-247 IQMASLDKERAE
+247 IQMASLDKERAD

-353 MTELKRQKEEE
+353 MTEMKKQHEEE

-372 TEDEGDS
+372 TDEGDS
-379 EKVKKLKKQ
+379 EKVKRLKKQ
-388 MVEKQEEYSN
+388 MVEKQEEYNN

-411 EKDVKIEELK
+411 EKDIKIEELK

-442 KDEAPGEEMEP
+442 KDGAPGEEVDP
-453 IVTPP
+453 VVTPP
-458 TPPKQE
+458 TPPEQE

-474 STSMPS
+474 SSSMPS
-480 LNKQPPDAP
+480 LSKQPTDAP
-489 KQAEEQYSTRSLP
+489 KQAEEYSTRSLP

-530 LRLFQN
+530 LRLFQH

-547 QEPTPKPAMPDP
+547 DPTPKPAMPDP
-559 AFTSTPISTNTG
+559 AFTSTPINTNNTG
-571 GDQLNIQELGT
+571 EQLSIQELGT

-588 QAPSTINETPQ
+588 QVPSTINETPQ
-599 TTVEAIEAEQVEKE
+599 TTVDVMEADQVEKE
-613 PVMESPPK
+613 PAMESPPK

-631 SSLEEIKIISDSD
+631 SSLEEIKVISDSE
-644 KDNDFDSPVP
+644 K
-654 LSLRWWRRSFRGRK
+654 
-668 KSTSPPPQSKF
+668 SPPPQSRF

-687 QPPQQQEPGLI
+687 PPQQQEPGLI

-721 TSAPNLSAPP
+721 TSAPNLSSPP
-731 RGRRL
+731 RGRRP
-736 QLSSIEEIDGH
+736 QLSRIEELDGH

-753 TQEIRLL
+753 SQEIRLL
-760 SDDFSLYHDYR
+760 SDDYSLYHDYR
-771 LAQEPSGG
+771 LARQARGG

-815 YEPKKRGNTIKRFF
+815 YEPKKRGNTITRFF

-877 TREHSGSESATPKRS
+877 TREHSDSETATAKRS
-892 PTSPSGKADW
+892 PTSPTGKADW

-941 GMYVANARHY
+941 GMYVGNARHY

-1134 LEAKFNAEMLAHL
+1134 LEAKFNAETLAHL

-1243 NLQHRQEPVR
+1243 NLQHRQEPMN
-1253 DDLDQEVPEVRID
+1253 DDLDQEVPEID

-1294 SSGNS
+1294 SSGAS

>member
-35 KDLAHEESKPDK
+35 KDLANEESKPRP
-47 ETSPPPSPEP
+47 ETTPSPSPSPEP
-57 SDSQD
+57 SDKPQE
-62 ETPKLNLS
+62 ETPKVNLS

-76 NNNASSSHT
+76 NNNTSSAGV

-99 RSPQYNVEPSNEVL
+99 RSPQYTAEPSNEVL

-155 ETKTNGHAYPSDG
+155 ETKTTNGHAYPSDG
-168 YEEKIGKLEN
+168 YEEKIQKLEN

-198 EKIRELENGIE
+198 EKIRELENGME
-209 NQKDQQAD
+209 SQKDQQAD

-239 MADVSNLK
+239 MAEVSNLK
-247 IQMASLDKERAE
+247 IQMASLDKERAD

-353 MTELKRQKEEE
+353 MTEIKKQQEEE

-372 TEDEGDS
+372 TDEGDS
-379 EKVKKLKKQ
+379 EKVKRLKKQ
-388 MVEKQEEYSN
+388 MVEKQEEYNN

-411 EKDVKIEELK
+411 EKDIKIEELK

-442 KDEAPGEEMEP
+442 KDGAPGEEVDP
-453 IVTPP
+453 VVTPP
-458 TPPKQE
+458 TPPEQE
-464 PLEETLKETQ
+464 PLEETLKET
-474 STSMPS
+474 
-480 LNKQPPDAP
+480 
-489 KQAEEQYSTRSLP
+489 QYSTRSLP
-502 RLYKRPV
+502 RLYKR
-509 VSKPPPSPPPQQ
+509 
-521 RIAKKDVRY
+521 D
-530 LRLFQN
+530 
-536 RGYHSLPRLRK
+536 
-547 QEPTPKPAMPDP
+547 PTPKPAMPDP
-559 AFTSTPISTNTG
+559 AFTSTPINTNNTG
-571 GDQLNIQELGT
+571 EQLSIQELGT

-588 QAPSTINETPQ
+588 QVPSTINETPQ
-599 TTVEAIEAEQVEKE
+599 TTVDAIEADQVEKE
-613 PVMESPPK
+613 PAMESPPK

-631 SSLEEIKIISDSD
+631 SSLEEIKVISDSE
-644 KDNDFDSPVP
+644 K
-654 LSLRWWRRSFRGRK
+654 
-668 KSTSPPPQSKF
+668 SPPPQSRF

-687 QPPQQQEPGLI
+687 PPQQQEPGLI

-721 TSAPNLSAPP
+721 TSAPNLS
-731 RGRRL
+731 
-736 QLSSIEEIDGH
+736 
-747 ATLGPN
+747 
-753 TQEIRLL
+753 
-760 SDDFSLYHDYR
+760 
-771 LAQEPSGG
+771 
-779 PWHLQAQTEAGSDSE
+779 QTEAGSDSE

-815 YEPKKRGNTIKRFF
+815 YEPKKRGNTITRFF

-877 TREHSGSESATPKRS
+877 TREHSDSETATAKRS
-892 PTSPSGKADW
+892 PTSPTGKADW

-941 GMYVANARHY
+941 GMYVGNARHY

-1073 TEETWQDGVD
+1073 TEETWQ
-1083 VLVRARRRTWQNGA
+1083 NGA

-1134 LEAKFNAEMLAHL
+1134 LEAKFNAETLAHL

-1243 NLQHRQEPVR
+1243 NLQHRQEPVN
-1253 DDLDQEVPEVRID
+1253 DDLDQEVPEID

-1294 SSGNS
+1294 SSGAS

>member
-35 KDLAHEESKPDK
+35 KDLANEESKPRP
-47 ETSPPPSPEP
+47 ETTPSPSPSPEP
-57 SDSQD
+57 SDKPQE
-62 ETPKLNLS
+62 ETPKVNLS

-76 NNNASSSHT
+76 NNNTSSAGV

-99 RSPQYNVEPSNEVL
+99 RSPQYTAEPSNEVL

-155 ETKTNGHAYPSDG
+155 ETKTTNGHAYPSDG
-168 YEEKIGKLEN
+168 YEEKIQKLEN

-198 EKIRELENGIE
+198 EKIRELENGME
-209 NQKDQQAD
+209 SQKDQQAD

-239 MADVSNLK
+239 MAEVSNLK
-247 IQMASLDKERAE
+247 IQMASLDKERAD

-353 MTELKRQKEEE
+353 MTEMKKQHEEE

-372 TEDEGDS
+372 TDEGDS
-379 EKVKKLKKQ
+379 EKVKRLKKQ
-388 MVEKQEEYSN
+388 MVEKQEEYNN

-411 EKDVKIEELK
+411 EKDIKIEELK

-442 KDEAPGEEMEP
+442 KDGAPGEEVDP
-453 IVTPP
+453 VVTPP
-458 TPPKQE
+458 TPPEQE
-464 PLEETLKETQ
+464 PLEETLKET
-474 STSMPS
+474 
-480 LNKQPPDAP
+480 
-489 KQAEEQYSTRSLP
+489 QYSTRSLP
-502 RLYKRPV
+502 RLYKR
-509 VSKPPPSPPPQQ
+509 
-521 RIAKKDVRY
+521 D
-530 LRLFQN
+530 
-536 RGYHSLPRLRK
+536 
-547 QEPTPKPAMPDP
+547 PTPKPAMPDP
-559 AFTSTPISTNTG
+559 AFTSTPINTNNTG
-571 GDQLNIQELGT
+571 EQLSIQEL

-588 QAPSTINETPQ
+588 QVPSTINETPQ
-599 TTVEAIEAEQVEKE
+599 TTVDVMEADQVEKE
-613 PVMESPPK
+613 PAMESPPK

-631 SSLEEIKIISDSD
+631 SSLEEIKVISDSE
-644 KDNDFDSPVP
+644 K
-654 LSLRWWRRSFRGRK
+654 
-668 KSTSPPPQSKF
+668 SPPPQSRF

-687 QPPQQQEPGLI
+687 PPQQQEPGLI

-721 TSAPNLSAPP
+721 TSAPNLS
-731 RGRRL
+731 
-736 QLSSIEEIDGH
+736 
-747 ATLGPN
+747 
-753 TQEIRLL
+753 
-760 SDDFSLYHDYR
+760 
-771 LAQEPSGG
+771 
-779 PWHLQAQTEAGSDSE
+779 QTEAGSDSE

-815 YEPKKRGNTIKRFF
+815 YEPKKRGNTITRFF

-877 TREHSGSESATPKRS
+877 T
-892 PTSPSGKADW
+892 
-902 NRPFSPTRKQL
+902 
-913 RGETCDLDTPFA
+913 DLDTPFA

-941 GMYVANARHY
+941 GMYVGNARHY

-1073 TEETWQDGVD
+1073 TEETWQ
-1083 VLVRARRRTWQNGA
+1083 NGA

-1134 LEAKFNAEMLAHL
+1134 LEAKFNAETLAHL

-1243 NLQHRQEPVR
+1243 NLQHRQEPMN
-1253 DDLDQEVPEVRID
+1253 DDLDQEVPEID

-1294 SSGNS
+1294 SSGAS

>member
-20 AALEQMDGIIADFVE
+20 AALEQMDGIIA
-35 KDLAHEESKPDK
+35 
-47 ETSPPPSPEP
+47 
-57 SDSQD
+57 
-62 ETPKLNLS
+62 
-70 EPLVEN
+70 
-76 NNNASSSHT
+76 
-85 PGSKT
+85 GSKT

-247 IQMASLDKERAE
+247 IQMASLDKERAD

-295 KQTQAIMAKLASL
+295 KQT
-308 KVKISSLQ
+308 
-316 FERHEVEKK
+316 
-325 YKQAQMEVATLQSTL
+325 QMEVATLQSTL

-453 IVTPP
+453 MVTPP
-458 TPPKQE
+458 TPPEQE
-464 PLEETLKETQ
+464 PLEETLKET
-474 STSMPS
+474 
-480 LNKQPPDAP
+480 
-489 KQAEEQYSTRSLP
+489 
-502 RLYKRPV
+502 
-509 VSKPPPSPPPQQ
+509 
-521 RIAKKDVRY
+521 
-530 LRLFQN
+530 
-536 RGYHSLPRLRK
+536 

-571 GDQLNIQELGT
+571 GDQLNIQEL

-644 KDNDFDSPVP
+644 K
-654 LSLRWWRRSFRGRK
+654 
-668 KSTSPPPQSKF
+668 SPPPQSKF

-687 QPPQQQEPGLI
+687 QPAQQQEPGLI

-721 TSAPNLSAPP
+721 TSAPNLS
-731 RGRRL
+731 
-736 QLSSIEEIDGH
+736 
-747 ATLGPN
+747 
-753 TQEIRLL
+753 
-760 SDDFSLYHDYR
+760 
-771 LAQEPSGG
+771 
-779 PWHLQAQTEAGSDSE
+779 QTEAGSDSE

-877 TREHSGSESATPKRS
+877 T
-892 PTSPSGKADW
+892 
-902 NRPFSPTRKQL
+902 
-913 RGETCDLDTPFA
+913 DLDTPFA

-1073 TEETWQDGVD
+1073 TEETWQ
-1083 VLVRARRRTWQNGA
+1083 NGA

-1134 LEAKFNAEMLAHL
+1134 LEAKFNAETLAHL

-1253 DDLDQEVPEVRID
+1253 DDLDQEVPEID

>member
-35 KDLAHEESKPDK
+35 KDLAIEESKPK
-47 ETSPPPSPEP
+47 TETSPPPSPSPEP
-57 SDSQD
+57 LDNQD
-62 ETPKLNLS
+62 KQEETPKVNLS

-76 NNNASSSHT
+76 NNNTSSSSHT

-99 RSPQYNVEPSNEVL
+99 RSPQYTAEPSNEVL

-168 YEEKIGKLEN
+168 YEEKIQKLEN

-209 NQKDQQAD
+209 GQKDQQAD

-239 MADVSNLK
+239 MAEVSNLK
-247 IQMASLDKERAE
+247 IQMASLDKEWSD

-364 REKEEEKK
+364 KEKEEEKK
-372 TEDEGDS
+372 TDEGDS
-379 EKVKKLKKQ
+379 EKVKRLKKQ
-388 MVEKQEEYSN
+388 MVEKQEEYNN

-442 KDEAPGEEMEP
+442 KDGAPGEEVDG

-458 TPPKQE
+458 TPPEQE

-474 STSMPS
+474 QPS
-480 LNKQPPDAP
+480 DAP
-489 KQAEEQYSTRSLP
+489 KQAEEYSTRSLP

-521 RIAKKDVRY
+521 RIAKKDD
-530 LRLFQN
+530 
-536 RGYHSLPRLRK
+536 
-547 QEPTPKPAMPDP
+547 PTPKPAMPDP
-559 AFTSTPISTNTG
+559 AFTSTPINTNTE
-571 GDQLNIQELGT
+571 QLSIQEL

-588 QAPSTINETPQ
+588 QVPSTINETPQ
-599 TTVEAIEAEQVEKE
+599 TTVETIEAEQVEKE

-631 SSLEEIKIISDSD
+631 SSLEEIKVISDTD
-644 KDNDFDSPVP
+644 KAEDSDFDSPVP
-654 LSLRWWRRSFRGRK
+654 LSLRWWRRSFRSSK

-687 QPPQQQEPGLI
+687 QPQQQQEPGLI

-714 MRGGNKS
+714 LRGGNKS
-721 TSAPNLSAPP
+721 TSAPNLSTPP
-731 RGRRL
+731 RGRRPH
-736 QLSSIEEIDGH
+736 LSRIEEIDGH

-760 SDDFSLYHDYR
+760 SDDYSPYHDYR
-771 LAQEPSGG
+771 LVREARGG
-779 PWHLQAQTEAGSDSE
+779 PWYLQAQTEAGSDSE
-794 LDGISAHRAQ
+794 LDSISAHRAQ

-877 TREHSGSESATPKRS
+877 TREHSGTEAATPKRS
-892 PTSPSGKADW
+892 PTSPSGKTDW

-941 GMYVANARHY
+941 GMYVGNARGY

-1134 LEAKFNAEMLAHL
+1134 LEAKFNAETLAHL

-1180 QEGPGYIPIKAT
+1180 QEVPGYIPIKAT

-1243 NLQHRQEPVR
+1243 NLQHRQEPVS

-1294 SSGNS
+1294 SSGAS

>member
-35 KDLAHEESKPDK
+35 KDLANEESKPRP
-47 ETSPPPSPEP
+47 ETTPSPSPSPEP
-57 SDSQD
+57 SDKPQE
-62 ETPKLNLS
+62 ETPKVNLS

-76 NNNASSSHT
+76 NNNTSSAGV

-99 RSPQYNVEPSNEVL
+99 RSPQYTAEPSNEVL

-155 ETKTNGHAYPSDG
+155 ETKTTNGHAYPSDG
-168 YEEKIGKLEN
+168 YEEKIQKLEN

-198 EKIRELENGIE
+198 EKIRELENGME
-209 NQKDQQAD
+209 SQKDQQAD

-239 MADVSNLK
+239 MAEVSNLK
-247 IQMASLDKERAE
+247 IQMASLDKERAD

-353 MTELKRQKEEE
+353 MTEMKKQHEEE

-372 TEDEGDS
+372 TDEGDS
-379 EKVKKLKKQ
+379 EKVKRLKKQ
-388 MVEKQEEYSN
+388 MVEKQEEYNN

-411 EKDVKIEELK
+411 EKDIKIEELK

-442 KDEAPGEEMEP
+442 KDGAPGEEVDP
-453 IVTPP
+453 VVTPP
-458 TPPKQE
+458 TPPEQE

-474 STSMPS
+474 SSSMPS
-480 LNKQPPDAP
+480 LSKQPTDAP
-489 KQAEEQYSTRSLP
+489 KQAEEYSTRSLP
-502 RLYKRPV
+502 RLYKR
-509 VSKPPPSPPPQQ
+509 
-521 RIAKKDVRY
+521 
-530 LRLFQN
+530 LFQH

-547 QEPTPKPAMPDP
+547 DPTPKPAMPDP
-559 AFTSTPISTNTG
+559 AFTSTPINTNNTG
-571 GDQLNIQELGT
+571 EQLSIQELGT

-588 QAPSTINETPQ
+588 QVPSTINETPQ
-599 TTVEAIEAEQVEKE
+599 TTVDVMEADQVEKE
-613 PVMESPPK
+613 PAMESPPK

-631 SSLEEIKIISDSD
+631 SSLEEIKVISDSEKAD
-644 KDNDFDSPVP
+644 DSDSPVP
-654 LSLRWWRRSFRGRK
+654 LSLRWWRRSLRGSK
-668 KSTSPPPQSKF
+668 KSTSPPPQSRF

-687 QPPQQQEPGLI
+687 PPQQQEPGLI

-721 TSAPNLSAPP
+721 TSAPNLSSPP
-731 RGRRL
+731 RGRRP
-736 QLSSIEEIDGH
+736 QLSRIEELDGH

-753 TQEIRLL
+753 SQEIRLL
-760 SDDFSLYHDYR
+760 SDDYSLYHDYR
-771 LAQEPSGG
+771 LARQARGG

-815 YEPKKRGNTIKRFF
+815 YEPKKRGNTITRFF

-877 TREHSGSESATPKRS
+877 TREHSDSETATAKRS
-892 PTSPSGKADW
+892 PTSPTGKADW

-941 GMYVANARHY
+941 GMYVGNARHY

-1134 LEAKFNAEMLAHL
+1134 LEAKFNAETLAHL

-1243 NLQHRQEPVR
+1243 NLQHRQEPMN
-1253 DDLDQEVPEVRID
+1253 DDLDQEVPEID

-1294 SSGNS
+1294 SSGAS

>member
-35 KDLAHEESKPDK
+35 KDLANEESKPRP
-47 ETSPPPSPEP
+47 ETTPSPSPSPEP
-57 SDSQD
+57 SDKPQE
-62 ETPKLNLS
+62 ETPKVNLS

-76 NNNASSSHT
+76 NNNTSSAGV

-99 RSPQYNVEPSNEVL
+99 RSPQYTAEPSNEVL

-155 ETKTNGHAYPSDG
+155 ETKTTNGHAYPSDG
-168 YEEKIGKLEN
+168 YEEKIQKLEN

-198 EKIRELENGIE
+198 EKIRELENGME
-209 NQKDQQAD
+209 SQKDQQAD

-239 MADVSNLK
+239 MAEVSNLK
-247 IQMASLDKERAE
+247 IQMASLDKERAD

-353 MTELKRQKEEE
+353 MTEMKKQHEEE

-372 TEDEGDS
+372 TDEGDS
-379 EKVKKLKKQ
+379 EK
-388 MVEKQEEYSN
+388 EEEYNN

-411 EKDVKIEELK
+411 EKDIKIEELK

-435 SASSPGR
+435 SASSPDG
-442 KDEAPGEEMEP
+442 APGEEVDP
-453 IVTPP
+453 VVTPP
-458 TPPKQE
+458 TPPEQE

-474 STSMPS
+474 
-480 LNKQPPDAP
+480 D
-489 KQAEEQYSTRSLP
+489 
-502 RLYKRPV
+502 
-509 VSKPPPSPPPQQ
+509 
-521 RIAKKDVRY
+521 
-530 LRLFQN
+530 
-536 RGYHSLPRLRK
+536 
-547 QEPTPKPAMPDP
+547 PTPKPAMPDP
-559 AFTSTPISTNTG
+559 AFTSTPINTNNTG
-571 GDQLNIQELGT
+571 EQLSIQELGT

-588 QAPSTINETPQ
+588 QVPSTINETPQ
-599 TTVEAIEAEQVEKE
+599 TTVDVMEADQVEKE
-613 PVMESPPK
+613 PAMESPPK

-631 SSLEEIKIISDSD
+631 SSLEEIKVISDSEKAD
-644 KDNDFDSPVP
+644 DSDSPVP
-654 LSLRWWRRSFRGRK
+654 LSLRWWRRSLRGSK
-668 KSTSPPPQSKF
+668 KSTSPPPQSRF

-687 QPPQQQEPGLI
+687 PPQQQEPGLI

-721 TSAPNLSAPP
+721 TSAPNLS
-731 RGRRL
+731 
-736 QLSSIEEIDGH
+736 
-747 ATLGPN
+747 
-753 TQEIRLL
+753 
-760 SDDFSLYHDYR
+760 
-771 LAQEPSGG
+771 
-779 PWHLQAQTEAGSDSE
+779 QTEAGSDSE

-815 YEPKKRGNTIKRFF
+815 YEPKKRGNTITRFF

-877 TREHSGSESATPKRS
+877 TREHSDSETATAKRS
-892 PTSPSGKADW
+892 PTSPTGKADW

-941 GMYVANARHY
+941 GMYVGNARHY

-1134 LEAKFNAEMLAHL
+1134 LEAKFNAETLAHL

-1243 NLQHRQEPVR
+1243 NLQHRQEPMN
-1253 DDLDQEVPEVRID
+1253 DDLDQEVPEID

-1294 SSGNS
+1294 SSGAS

>member
-35 KDLAHEESKPDK
+35 KDLAIEESKPK
-47 ETSPPPSPEP
+47 TETSPPPSPSPEP
-57 SDSQD
+57 LDNQD
-62 ETPKLNLS
+62 KQEETPKVNLS

-76 NNNASSSHT
+76 NNNTSSSSHT

-99 RSPQYNVEPSNEVL
+99 RSPQYTAEPSNEVL

-168 YEEKIGKLEN
+168 YEEKIQKLEN

-209 NQKDQQAD
+209 GQKDQQAD

-239 MADVSNLK
+239 MAEVSNLK
-247 IQMASLDKERAE
+247 IQMASLDKEWSD

-364 REKEEEKK
+364 KEKEEEKK
-372 TEDEGDS
+372 TDEGDS
-379 EKVKKLKKQ
+379 EKVKRLKKQ
-388 MVEKQEEYSN
+388 MVEKQEEYNN

-442 KDEAPGEEMEP
+442 KDGAPGEEVDG

-458 TPPKQE
+458 TPPEQE

-474 STSMPS
+474 QPS
-480 LNKQPPDAP
+480 DAP
-489 KQAEEQYSTRSLP
+489 KQAEEYSTRSLP

-547 QEPTPKPAMPDP
+547 DPTPKPAMPDP
-559 AFTSTPISTNTG
+559 AFTSTPINTNTE
-571 GDQLNIQELGT
+571 QLSIQELGT

-588 QAPSTINETPQ
+588 QVPSTINETPQ
-599 TTVEAIEAEQVEKE
+599 TTVETIEAEQVEKE

-631 SSLEEIKIISDSD
+631 SSLEEIKVISDTD
-644 KDNDFDSPVP
+644 KAEDSDFDSPVP
-654 LSLRWWRRSFRGRK
+654 LSLRWWRRSFRSSK

-687 QPPQQQEPGLI
+687 QPQQQQEPGLI

-714 MRGGNKS
+714 LRGGNKS
-721 TSAPNLSAPP
+721 TSAPNLSTPP
-731 RGRRL
+731 RGRRPH
-736 QLSSIEEIDGH
+736 LSRIEEIDGH

-760 SDDFSLYHDYR
+760 SDDYSPYHDYR
-771 LAQEPSGG
+771 LVREARGG
-779 PWHLQAQTEAGSDSE
+779 PWYLQAQTEAGSDSE
-794 LDGISAHRAQ
+794 LDSISAHRAQ

-877 TREHSGSESATPKRS
+877 T
-892 PTSPSGKADW
+892 
-902 NRPFSPTRKQL
+902 
-913 RGETCDLDTPFA
+913 DLDTPFA

-941 GMYVANARHY
+941 GMYVGNARGY

-1134 LEAKFNAEMLAHL
+1134 LEAKFNAETLAHL

-1180 QEGPGYIPIKAT
+1180 QEVPGYIPIKAT

-1243 NLQHRQEPVR
+1243 NLQHRQEPVS

-1294 SSGNS
+1294 SSGAS

>member
-20 AALEQMDGIIADFVE
+20 AALEQMDGIIA
-35 KDLAHEESKPDK
+35 
-47 ETSPPPSPEP
+47 
-57 SDSQD
+57 
-62 ETPKLNLS
+62 
-70 EPLVEN
+70 
-76 NNNASSSHT
+76 
-85 PGSKT
+85 GSKT

-779 PWHLQAQTEAGSDSE
+779 PWHLQACFAGSDTQTEAGSDSE

-877 TREHSGSESATPKRS
+877 T
-892 PTSPSGKADW
+892 
-902 NRPFSPTRKQL
+902 
-913 RGETCDLDTPFA
+913 DLDTPFA

-1073 TEETWQDGVD
+1073 TEE
-1083 VLVRARRRTWQNGA
+1083 TWQNGA

>member
-35 KDLAHEESKPDK
+35 KDLANEESKPRP
-47 ETSPPPSPEP
+47 ETTPSPSPSPEP
-57 SDSQD
+57 SDKPQE
-62 ETPKLNLS
+62 ETPKVNLS

-76 NNNASSSHT
+76 NNNTSSAGV

-99 RSPQYNVEPSNEVL
+99 RSPQYTAEPSNEVL

-155 ETKTNGHAYPSDG
+155 ETKTTNGHAYPSDG
-168 YEEKIGKLEN
+168 YEEKIQKLEN

-198 EKIRELENGIE
+198 EKIRELENGME
-209 NQKDQQAD
+209 SQKDQQAD

-239 MADVSNLK
+239 MAEVSNLK
-247 IQMASLDKERAE
+247 IQMASLDKERAD

-353 MTELKRQKEEE
+353 MTEMKKQHEEE

-372 TEDEGDS
+372 TDEGDS
-379 EKVKKLKKQ
+379 EKVKRLKKQ
-388 MVEKQEEYSN
+388 MVEKQEEYNN

-411 EKDVKIEELK
+411 EKDIKIEELK

-435 SASSPGR
+435 SASSPDG
-442 KDEAPGEEMEP
+442 APGEEVDP
-453 IVTPP
+453 VVTPP
-458 TPPKQE
+458 TPPEQE

-474 STSMPS
+474 
-480 LNKQPPDAP
+480 D
-489 KQAEEQYSTRSLP
+489 
-502 RLYKRPV
+502 
-509 VSKPPPSPPPQQ
+509 
-521 RIAKKDVRY
+521 
-530 LRLFQN
+530 
-536 RGYHSLPRLRK
+536 
-547 QEPTPKPAMPDP
+547 PTPKPAMPDP
-559 AFTSTPISTNTG
+559 AFTSTPINTNNTG
-571 GDQLNIQELGT
+571 EQLSIQEL

-588 QAPSTINETPQ
+588 QVPSTINETPQ
-599 TTVEAIEAEQVEKE
+599 TTVDVMEADQVEKE
-613 PVMESPPK
+613 PAMESPPK

-631 SSLEEIKIISDSD
+631 SSLEEIKVISDSEKAD
-644 KDNDFDSPVP
+644 DSDSPVP
-654 LSLRWWRRSFRGRK
+654 LSLRWWRRSLRGSK
-668 KSTSPPPQSKF
+668 KSTSPPPQSRF

-687 QPPQQQEPGLI
+687 PPQQQEPGLI

-721 TSAPNLSAPP
+721 TSAPNLS
-731 RGRRL
+731 
-736 QLSSIEEIDGH
+736 
-747 ATLGPN
+747 
-753 TQEIRLL
+753 
-760 SDDFSLYHDYR
+760 
-771 LAQEPSGG
+771 
-779 PWHLQAQTEAGSDSE
+779 QTEAGSDSE

-815 YEPKKRGNTIKRFF
+815 YEPKKRGNTITRFF

-877 TREHSGSESATPKRS
+877 TREHSDSETATAKRS
-892 PTSPSGKADW
+892 PTSPTGKADW

-941 GMYVANARHY
+941 GMYVGNARHY

-1134 LEAKFNAEMLAHL
+1134 LEAKFNAETLAHL

-1243 NLQHRQEPVR
+1243 NLQHRQEPMN
-1253 DDLDQEVPEVRID
+1253 DDLDQEVPEID

-1294 SSGNS
+1294 SSGAS